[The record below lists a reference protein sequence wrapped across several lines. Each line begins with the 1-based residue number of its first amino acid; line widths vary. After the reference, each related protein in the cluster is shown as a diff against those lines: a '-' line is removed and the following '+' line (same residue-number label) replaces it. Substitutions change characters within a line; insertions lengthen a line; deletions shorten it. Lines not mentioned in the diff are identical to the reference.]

1 METFLLNLLKT
12 SLLGSLAILA
22 MLVLKPLWRER
33 YRAKTRCWLWLALA
47 AFLLLPV
54 DFSVKNAPVQAAPP
68 KDYTLFVGTDKT
80 AIQSTDNLFGD
91 MAEKSGQSPAQ
102 VRDTIIQRPVTNP
115 EQKTTR
121 YIPVTTILFYGYLA
135 GAAAFLL
142 YQGVSYALFRRTV
155 RRWKRD
161 VSRADYAAMLSDT
174 ARDLGVSAPEMIVC
188 EAISTP
194 AVTGLLRPRLL
205 LPHERY
211 DVQELRYIL
220 RHELCHLK
228 RRDML
233 LKLVLL
239 AANAMHWFN
248 PVVYLMLRQ
257 ADEDIELACD
267 SAATD
272 GLELPE
278 RAAYSRTLLAAV
290 QSSVRA
296 LPATTC
302 FGGTV
307 ERLKRRITNVLGAQK
322 KRGLGVVALVLALT
336 LTAGCAI
343 SWGERAQKN
352 DDPFADKS
360 YTVDILLYEAPAFTD
375 GFTDGT
381 YPSFRTTT
389 NTAGEKYV
397 TLCDAWGSTSIYGP
411 MEEYTLEKQSFYALF
426 GSTKASPVDDLIQ
439 NNKSAWSGHCEEAS
453 DGQPNQVYLLKQ
465 KDGSV
470 YLGLAGDYEEDGS
483 ELFCS
488 VFRLNEQV
496 NPIYASMDDYAAACV
511 EDLKKGTMTYSVS
524 ENNDYASRS
533 IEDTV
538 ADVRVTQL
546 EQADSLGNLSPDG
559 TVLELWYFQYEMKP
573 TNEAGMQIDVI
584 GGQELTDDGYL
595 NENWTHYLTVLH
607 YTYGE
612 KTGYQVIGTYTG
624 NDGLWYNGCSYSG
637 EEKYYLH
644 DFYVDYA
651 GLDLPKMFIPDLLN
665 DTAADGYGR
674 ANQCEARLISGDG
687 SYYFYAP
694 ITAWACNP
702 GTEFW
707 YSRYDTGSYFNAK
720 KLEQSLDEAK
730 AEWES
735 TGAKAEKTDA
745 GWRFVTHEGM
755 SNTIVT
761 LFDAPDGTC
770 YEVTTHWTFDGSTEE
785 NQWGWNRDRAVEGEA
800 VILQAMVNSFR
811 TSKILFTDGS
821 PNGSES
827 SDPAPDDTAFQADL
841 QLASNGGA
849 SWLSLNTDGMAVG
862 GHDPKDSA
870 PTVLLDTCDYKEY
883 DPSESSPSG
892 SAVPPGGG
900 NPLALCL
907 SLSNSARFTFYEGS
921 DFMLYQHGDTRYY
934 KVSSY
939 GDYATIF
946 DAMLAWY
953 NKTPDKEAT
962 FESDLVLASNAA
974 TVDILAFCPASGES
988 GSHAPLLTGYSV
1000 ALDSYEY
1007 KPIDKPKNLDGLDSV
1022 ELWPHNAQATCLIFY
1037 KGTNTVKY
1045 VSGKSERYY
1054 RAVGDFSIVDNDGR
1068 TLYDLMRVWY
1078 DTAEY
1083 SDMLTSDVRA
1093 QSKSFSWQEAA
1104 QNWANAYYGTQKEVT
1119 SGSIYKFTWLN
1130 VTVNPAEE
1138 TTQAKRKAGEIDDNT
1153 YCFAVRVEFTAES
1166 ANALQS
1172 AMAGNTVKC
1181 ENPAA
1186 PKDAYEFYR
1195 CCTIQL
1201 RDDGRWYGTEL
1212 GTGWLCAIPKK
1223 EGLPPPFFAVF
1234 QRRAGKS
1241 TGTSQRYVV

>member
-47 AFLLLPV
+47 VFLLLPV

-91 MAEKSGQSPAQ
+91 MAERSGQSPAA

-121 YIPVTTILFYGYLA
+121 YIPVTMILFYGYLA

-161 VSRADYAAMLSDT
+161 VSRADYASLLSDT

-322 KRGLGVVALVLALT
+322 KRGLGIVALVLALT
-336 LTAGCAI
+336 LTAGCAV

-360 YTVDILLYEAPAFTD
+360 YTVDTLLYEAPGFTD
-375 GFTDGT
+375 GFTDGA
-381 YPSFRTTT
+381 YPTFRTAT
-389 NTAGEKYV
+389 NPAGEKYV
-397 TLCDAWGSTSIYGP
+397 TMFNDLGYALIYGP
-411 MEEYTLEKQSFYALF
+411 MEEYKLEKQSFYALF
-426 GSTKASPVDDLIQ
+426 GNTRDASPVDDLMQ
-439 NNKSAWSGHCEEAS
+439 HNKSAWTGYCEEAKDS
-453 DGQPNQVYLLKQ
+453 QPYQAYLLEQ
-465 KDGSV
+465 EDGTI
-470 YLGLAGDYEEDGS
+470 YLGLSADYAEDGS
-483 ELFCS
+483 ECFCM
-488 VFRLNEQV
+488 VYRLNEQI

-573 TNEAGMQIDVI
+573 TNEAGAQINIV

-595 NENWTHYLTVLH
+595 NEHWTHYLTVLH

-612 KTGYQVIGTYTG
+612 KTGYQILGTYTG
-624 NDGLWYNGCSYSG
+624 NDGLWYNGCNYSG

-644 DFYVDYA
+644 DFYIDYA
-651 GLDLPKMFIPDLLN
+651 GLNEPKMYIPNLLN
-665 DTAADGYGR
+665 AATDGYGR

-800 VILQAMVNSFR
+800 EVLRAMVRSF
-811 TSKILFTDGS
+811 TVNWDADAAA
-821 PNGSES
+821 
-827 SDPAPDDTAFQADL
+827 DPALDDSDFQADL

-849 SWLSLNTDGMAVG
+849 SWMYLSKNSAAVS
-862 GHDPKDSA
+862 DCNMRNVT
-870 PTVLLDTCDYKEY
+870 PTVKLDECSYALLNEEFTPDDGKQT
-883 DPSESSPSG
+883 
-892 SAVPPGGG
+892 
-900 NPLALCL
+900 LTLW
-907 SLSNSARFTFYEGS
+907 LSNNDSSHLAFYEGTNV
-921 DFMLYQHGDTRYY
+921 MLYQRDDARYY
-934 KVSSY
+934 KVSNF
-939 GDYATIF
+939 GDYATLY

-953 NKTPDKEAT
+953 HSAQSGTKP
-962 FESDLVLASNAA
+962 SDASSTTTTNAVSRDSLIKA
-974 TVDILAFCPASGES
+974 A
-988 GSHAPLLTGYSV
+988 
-1000 ALDSYEY
+1000 DSYVDLGGYLWYTAGGKFCRWRE
-1007 KPIDKPKNLDGLDSV
+1007 GGSV
-1022 ELWPHNAQATCLIFY
+1022 E
-1037 KGTNTVKY
+1037 TVCDLPLDY
-1045 VSGKSERYY
+1045 DTPVSASL
-1054 RAVGDFSIVDNDGR
+1054 STQDNRILMNYHIGGAIMGSFITD
-1068 TLYDLMRVWY
+1068 LYDTDGKKLSSINGYNAIAISGDIIVMTDYFMPTPNNMSISY
-1078 DTAEY
+1078 DCGKTFTEFGDKDWFYGSA
-1083 SDMLTSDVRA
+1083 LTED
-1093 QSKSFSWQEAA
+1093 
-1104 QNWANAYYGTQKEVT
+1104 GTYVT
-1119 SGSIYKFTWLN
+1119 SVNSSLEIRDGYVYTTAVYDINHEKSDDPL
-1130 VTVNPAEE
+1130 VTH
-1138 TTQAKRKAGEIDDNT
+1138 
-1153 YCFAVRVEFTAES
+1153 AVRIS
-1166 ANALQS
+1166 I
-1172 AMAGNTVKC
+1172 K
-1181 ENPAA
+1181 
-1186 PKDAYEFYR
+1186 
-1195 CCTIQL
+1195 
-1201 RDDGRWYGTEL
+1201 
-1212 GTGWLCAIPKK
+1212 TGAQEILD
-1223 EGLPPPFFAVF
+1223 
-1234 QRRAGKS
+1234 
-1241 TGTSQRYVV
+1241 

>member
-33 YRAKTRCWLWLALA
+33 YRAKTRCWLWLAMA

-142 YQGVSYALFRRTV
+142 YQGISYAHFRRTV

-161 VSRADYAAMLSDT
+161 VSRADYAAMLSNT

-322 KRGLGVVALVLALT
+322 KRGLGIVALVLALT
-336 LTAGCAI
+336 LTAGCAV

-360 YTVDILLYEAPAFTD
+360 YTVDTLLYEAPGFTD
-375 GFTDGT
+375 GFTDGA
-381 YPSFRTTT
+381 YPTFRTAT
-389 NTAGEKYV
+389 NPAGEKYV
-397 TLCDAWGSTSIYGP
+397 TMFNDLGYALIYGP
-411 MEEYTLEKQSFYALF
+411 MEEYKLEKQSFYALF
-426 GSTKASPVDDLIQ
+426 GNTRDASPVDDLMQ
-439 NNKSAWSGHCEEAS
+439 HNKSAWTGYCEEAKDS
-453 DGQPNQVYLLKQ
+453 QPYQAYLLEQ
-465 KDGSV
+465 EDGTI
-470 YLGLAGDYEEDGS
+470 YLGLSADYAEDGS
-483 ELFCS
+483 ECFCM
-488 VFRLNEQV
+488 VYRLEKEDDT
-496 NPIYASMDDYAAACV
+496 IYASMDDYAAACV

-538 ADVRVTQL
+538 ADVRVTRL

-573 TNEAGMQIDVI
+573 TNEAGAQINIV

-595 NENWTHYLTVLH
+595 NEHWTHYLTVLH

-612 KTGYQVIGTYTG
+612 KTGYQILGTSMS
-624 NDGLWYNGCSYSG
+624 NDGLWYNGCSYG
-637 EEKYYLH
+637 VDLKYYLH

-651 GLDLPKMFIPDLLN
+651 GLDLPKMYIPNLVDGLVE
-665 DTAADGYGR
+665 DGYGHG
-674 ANQCEARLISGDG
+674 NSVEGRLVSG
-687 SYYFYAP
+687 STYNFCYYYVP
-694 ITAWACNP
+694 ITGWACSP
-702 GTEFW
+702 GTDYW
-707 YSRYDTGSYFNAK
+707 YSRYDTGSYFSVK
-720 KLEQSLDEAK
+720 KLERGINDAK

-735 TGAKAEKTDA
+735 TGVTGEKVDT
-745 GWRFVTHEGM
+745 GCWRYVTHEGM

-761 LFDAPDGTC
+761 LFAGPNNTT
-770 YEVTTHWTFDGSTEE
+770 YEVEIHWLFDGSTEE
-785 NQWGWNRDRAVEGEA
+785 NQWGWNRDRAVEEEA
-800 VILQAMVNSFR
+800 VILQAMVKHFTINGG
-811 TSKILFTDGS
+811 IYFTDGS
-821 PNGSES
+821 SDSES
-827 SDPAPDDTAFQADL
+827 PADTAFLTDL

-862 GHDPKDSA
+862 GHDPKDAA

-892 SAVPPGGG
+892 SAVPPRGG

-974 TVDILAFCPASGES
+974 TVDILAFCPAGGES

-1078 DTAEY
+1078 DTVEY

-1212 GTGWLCAIPKK
+1212 GTGW
-1223 EGLPPPFFAVF
+1223 
-1234 QRRAGKS
+1234 
-1241 TGTSQRYVV
+1241 

>member
-33 YRAKTRCWLWLALA
+33 YRAKTRCWLWLAMA

-142 YQGVSYALFRRTV
+142 YQGISYAHFRRTV

-161 VSRADYAAMLSDT
+161 VSRADYAAMLSNT

-211 DVQELRYIL
+211 DVKELRYIL

-322 KRGLGVVALVLALT
+322 KRGLGIVALVLALT
-336 LTAGCAI
+336 LTAGCAV

-360 YTVDILLYEAPAFTD
+360 YTVDTLLYEAPGFTD
-375 GFTDGT
+375 GFTDGA
-381 YPSFRTTT
+381 YPTFRTAT
-389 NTAGEKYV
+389 NPAGEKYV
-397 TLCDAWGSTSIYGP
+397 TMFNDLGYALIYGP
-411 MEEYTLEKQSFYALF
+411 MEEYKLEKQSFYALF
-426 GSTKASPVDDLIQ
+426 GNTRDASPVDDLMQ
-439 NNKSAWSGHCEEAS
+439 HNKSAWTGYCEEAKDS
-453 DGQPNQVYLLKQ
+453 QPYQAYLLEQ
-465 KDGSV
+465 EDGTI
-470 YLGLAGDYEEDGS
+470 YLGLSADYAEDGS
-483 ELFCS
+483 ECFCM
-488 VFRLNEQV
+488 VYRLEKEDDT
-496 NPIYASMDDYAAACV
+496 IYPSMDDYAAACV

-538 ADVRVTQL
+538 ADVRVTRL
-546 EQADSLGNLSPDG
+546 EQGDSLGNLSPDG

-573 TNEAGMQIDVI
+573 TNEAGVQIDVI

-595 NENWTHYLTVLH
+595 NEHWTHYLTVLH

-612 KTGYQVIGTYTG
+612 KTGYQIIGTSMS
-624 NDGLWYNGCSYSG
+624 NDGLWYNGCGYG
-637 EEKYYLH
+637 VDLKYYLH

-651 GLDLPKMFIPDLLN
+651 GLDLPKMYIPNLVDGLVE
-665 DTAADGYGR
+665 DGYGHG
-674 ANQCEARLISGDG
+674 NSVEGRLISGNG
-687 SYYFYAP
+687 NYRFYAP
-694 ITAWACNP
+694 ISGWTYKPDAKYA
-702 GTEFW
+702 EYW
-707 YSRYDTGSYFNAK
+707 YSSYNTGSYFSVT
-720 KLEQSLDEAK
+720 EVDHSLYDEK
-730 AEWES
+730 PEWES
-735 TGAKAEKTDA
+735 AGYTAEWIDESC
-745 GWRFVTHEGM
+745 RFVTHEGM
-755 SNTIVT
+755 SNTVVT
-761 LFDAPDGTC
+761 LFNGPNNTC
-770 YEVTTHWTFDGSTEE
+770 YIVEIHWLFDGSTEE
-785 NQWGWNRDRAVEGEA
+785 NQWGWNRDRAVEEEA

-811 TSKILFTDGS
+811 TSKILPTTD
-821 PNGSES
+821 PVLD
-827 SDPAPDDTAFQADL
+827 DPAFKADL
-841 QLASNGGA
+841 QLATNGGA
-849 SWLSLNTDGMAVG
+849 SWMYLSKNSAAVSDCNMRNVSPAVKLDECSYTLLNKDFTPADG
-862 GHDPKDSA
+862 
-870 PTVLLDTCDYKEY
+870 TQVLELW
-883 DPSESSPSG
+883 
-892 SAVPPGGG
+892 
-900 NPLALCL
+900 
-907 SLSNSARFTFYEGS
+907 LSNNDDSHFAFYEGTNV
-921 DFMLYQHGDTRYY
+921 MLYQRDDARYY
-934 KVSSY
+934 KVSNF
-939 GDYATIF
+939 GDYATLYN
-946 DAMLAWY
+946 AMLAWF
-953 NKTPDKEAT
+953 NSAQSGTEPSDASSAT
-962 FESDLVLASNAA
+962 TTNAVSRDSLIKA
-974 TVDILAFCPASGES
+974 A
-988 GSHAPLLTGYSV
+988 
-1000 ALDSYEY
+1000 DSYVDLGGYLWYTAGGKFCRWHE
-1007 KPIDKPKNLDGLDSV
+1007 GGSV
-1022 ELWPHNAQATCLIFY
+1022 E
-1037 KGTNTVKY
+1037 TVCDLPLDY
-1045 VSGKSERYY
+1045 DTPVSASL
-1054 RAVGDFSIVDNDGR
+1054 STQDNRILMNYHIGGAIMGSFITD
-1068 TLYDLMRVWY
+1068 LYDTDGKKLSSINGYNAIAISGDIIVMTDYFMPTPNNMSISY
-1078 DTAEY
+1078 DCGKTFTEFGDKDWFYGSA
-1083 SDMLTSDVRA
+1083 LTED
-1093 QSKSFSWQEAA
+1093 
-1104 QNWANAYYGTQKEVT
+1104 GTYVT
-1119 SGSIYKFTWLN
+1119 SVNSSLEIRDGYVYTTAVYDINHEKSDDPL
-1130 VTVNPAEE
+1130 VTH
-1138 TTQAKRKAGEIDDNT
+1138 
-1153 YCFAVRVEFTAES
+1153 AVRIS
-1166 ANALQS
+1166 I
-1172 AMAGNTVKC
+1172 K
-1181 ENPAA
+1181 
-1186 PKDAYEFYR
+1186 
-1195 CCTIQL
+1195 
-1201 RDDGRWYGTEL
+1201 
-1212 GTGWLCAIPKK
+1212 TGAQEILD
-1223 EGLPPPFFAVF
+1223 
-1234 QRRAGKS
+1234 
-1241 TGTSQRYVV
+1241 

>member
-47 AFLLLPV
+47 VFLLLPV
-54 DFSVKNAPVQAAPP
+54 DFSVKNAPVRAAPP

-80 AIQSTDNLFGD
+80 TIQSTDNLFGD

-205 LPHERY
+205 LPHEHY

-336 LTAGCAI
+336 LTAGCAV

-360 YTVDILLYEAPAFTD
+360 YTVDTLLYEAPGFTD
-375 GFTDGT
+375 GFTDGA
-381 YPSFRTTT
+381 YPTFRTAT
-389 NTAGEKYV
+389 NPAGEKYV
-397 TLCDAWGSTSIYGP
+397 TMFNDLGYALIYGP
-411 MEEYTLEKQSFYALF
+411 MEEYKLEKQSFYALF
-426 GSTKASPVDDLIQ
+426 GNTRDASPVDDLMQ
-439 NNKSAWSGHCEEAS
+439 HNKSAWTGYCEEAKDS
-453 DGQPNQVYLLKQ
+453 QPYQAYLLEQ
-465 KDGSV
+465 EDGTI
-470 YLGLAGDYEEDGS
+470 YLGLSADYAEDGS
-483 ELFCS
+483 ECFCM
-488 VFRLNEQV
+488 VYRLEKEDDT
-496 NPIYASMDDYAAACV
+496 IYASMDDYAAACV
-511 EDLKKGTMTYSVS
+511 AELKKGTMSYCTS
-524 ENNDYASRS
+524 EDGNYASQVA
-533 IEDTV
+533 EDTV

-559 TVLELWYFQYEMKP
+559 TVLELWYFQYERKP
-573 TNEAGMQIDVI
+573 TNEAGAELAPI
-584 GGQELTDDGYL
+584 GGQEVTDDGYL
-595 NENWTHYLTVLH
+595 NEHWTHYLTVLH
-607 YTYGE
+607 YTSGE
-612 KTGYQVIGTYTG
+612 QTGYQIIGTYTG

-644 DFYVDYA
+644 DFYIDYA
-651 GLDLPKMFIPDLLN
+651 GLDLPKMFIPNLLN
-665 DTAADGYGR
+665 DTATDGYGR

-755 SNTIVT
+755 SNTVVT
-761 LFDAPDGTC
+761 LFNGPNNTC
-770 YEVTTHWTFDGSTEE
+770 YIVEIHWLFDGSTEE

-800 VILQAMVNSFR
+800 EVLRAMVRSF
-811 TSKILFTDGS
+811 TVNWDADAAA
-821 PNGSES
+821 
-827 SDPAPDDTAFQADL
+827 DPALDDSDFQTDL

-862 GHDPKDSA
+862 GHDPKDAA

-892 SAVPPGGG
+892 SAVPPDGG

-974 TVDILAFCPASGES
+974 TVDILAFCPAGGES

-1007 KPIDKPKNLDGLDSV
+1007 KPIDKPKKLDGLDSV

-1083 SDMLTSDVRA
+1083 SDMLTSDVHA

-1201 RDDGRWYGTEL
+1201 RDDDRWYGTEL
-1212 GTGWLCAIPKK
+1212 GTGW
-1223 EGLPPPFFAVF
+1223 
-1234 QRRAGKS
+1234 
-1241 TGTSQRYVV
+1241 

>member
-336 LTAGCAI
+336 LTAGCAV
-343 SWGERAQKN
+343 SWGNKN
-352 DDPFADKS
+352 ELSDPFGKS
-360 YTVDILLYEAPAFTD
+360 YTIADIVYIGVEPDDTFRENAANAELLLRSDAQSMTLTWTDHYKWDCTAAGSFEMTEENFDRYFDGSAFEAADNPAGWQESDMSAAKLRRENANTWCFTTSSPPD
-375 GFTDGT
+375 GLTD
-381 YPSFRTTT
+381 Y
-389 NTAGEKYV
+389 
-397 TLCDAWGSTSIYGP
+397 LC
-411 MEEYTLEKQSFYALF
+411 
-426 GSTKASPVDDLIQ
+426 
-439 NNKSAWSGHCEEAS
+439 
-453 DGQPNQVYLLKQ
+453 LLQQ
-465 KDGSV
+465 KDGTL
-470 YLGLAGDYEEDGS
+470 YLAMGYYPDSKQTAPHCFHTL
-483 ELFCS
+483 
-488 VFRLNEQV
+488 FRLAEKAV
-496 NPIYASMDDYAAACV
+496 PIYASMDDYAAKCV
-511 EDLKKGTMTYSVS
+511 EDLKQGTMTYYTS
-524 ENNDYASRS
+524 ENGNYGSQAV
-533 IEDTV
+533 EDTV

-546 EQADSLGNLSPDG
+546 EFADSLGNLSPDG

-573 TNEAGMQIDVI
+573 TNEAGVEIEPV
-584 GGQELTDDGYL
+584 GGQYVTDDGYL
-595 NENWTHYLTVLH
+595 RESWTHYLTVLR

-624 NDGLWYNGCSYSG
+624 NDGLWYDGCNYSG

-644 DFYVDYA
+644 DFYIDYA
-651 GLDLPKMFIPDLLN
+651 GLSEPKMYIPNLLN
-665 DTAADGYGR
+665 AATDGYGR

-800 VILQAMVNSFR
+800 EVLRAMVRSF
-811 TSKILFTDGS
+811 TVNWDADAAA
-821 PNGSES
+821 
-827 SDPAPDDTAFQADL
+827 DPALDDSDFQADL

-849 SWLSLNTDGMAVG
+849 AWMFLYRDNAAITDRDMLNVTPTVRLDECSYALLHDKFTPADGARSLTLWLSNNDSSHLAFFEGTDI
-862 GHDPKDSA
+862 
-870 PTVLLDTCDYKEY
+870 
-883 DPSESSPSG
+883 
-892 SAVPPGGG
+892 
-900 NPLALCL
+900 
-907 SLSNSARFTFYEGS
+907 
-921 DFMLYQHGDTRYY
+921 MLYQRDDAYYY
-934 KVSSY
+934 KVSDY
-939 GDYATIF
+939 GDYATLY
-946 DAMLAWY
+946 DAMLAWF
-953 NKTPDKEAT
+953 NSAQSGTEPSDASSAT
-962 FESDLVLASNAA
+962 
-974 TVDILAFCPASGES
+974 T
-988 GSHAPLLTGYSV
+988 
-1000 ALDSYEY
+1000 
-1007 KPIDKPKNLDGLDSV
+1007 
-1022 ELWPHNAQATCLIFY
+1022 
-1037 KGTNTVKY
+1037 TNTVSRDSLIKAADSY
-1045 VSGKSERYY
+1045 VDLGGYLWYISGGKFYRWHEGSAVETICTLPTDSLTDSPVRATLSIMVSRVALRYHIGGATMGTYVTELYNSDGEQYVKIDGYESIAFDNHGNIVKTLQFPPAQNNLSISYDSGKTWTSIGDADYFYGSVTEDGSSISYFPGALEIRDGYVY
-1054 RAVGDFSIVDNDGR
+1054 TTAV
-1068 TLYDLMRVWY
+1068 YDI
-1078 DTAEY
+1078 DHQK
-1083 SDMLTSDVRA
+1083 TSDPL
-1093 QSKSFSWQEAA
+1093 
-1104 QNWANAYYGTQKEVT
+1104 VT
-1119 SGSIYKFTWLN
+1119 HS
-1130 VTVNPAEE
+1130 
-1138 TTQAKRKAGEIDDNT
+1138 
-1153 YCFAVRVEFTAES
+1153 VRV
-1166 ANALQS
+1166 NL
-1172 AMAGNTVKC
+1172 K
-1181 ENPAA
+1181 
-1186 PKDAYEFYR
+1186 
-1195 CCTIQL
+1195 
-1201 RDDGRWYGTEL
+1201 
-1212 GTGWLCAIPKK
+1212 TGAQEILD
-1223 EGLPPPFFAVF
+1223 
-1234 QRRAGKS
+1234 
-1241 TGTSQRYVV
+1241 

>member
-47 AFLLLPV
+47 VFLLLPV

-80 AIQSTDNLFGD
+80 TIQSTDNLFGD

-205 LPHERY
+205 LPHEHY

-336 LTAGCAI
+336 LTAGCAVG
-343 SWGERAQKN
+343 WGERAQTQKN

-375 GFTDGT
+375 GFTDGA
-381 YPSFRTTT
+381 YPTFRTAT
-389 NTAGEKYV
+389 NPAGEKYV
-397 TLCDAWGSTSIYGP
+397 TMFNDLGYALIYGP

-496 NPIYASMDDYAAACV
+496 NPIYASMDDYAAERVA
-511 EDLKKGTMTYSVS
+511 ELKKGTMTYSVS
-524 ENNDYASRS
+524 ENNEYASRS

-573 TNEAGMQIDVI
+573 TNEAGAQINIV

-607 YTYGE
+607 YTSGE
-612 KTGYQVIGTYTG
+612 QTGYQVIGTYTG

-800 VILQAMVNSFR
+800 AILQAMTDSF
-811 TSKILFTDGS
+811 TITGKILLTQEDASAASTGFDALDAALDALGDMNVTADPLGHAVMV
-821 PNGSES
+821 PNATAKWDDRNGTNIAYRAEIAKQFRQYSWKEAS
-827 SDPAPDDTAFQADL
+827 NVAQFGEEVLSVQCGRWNFYLYSNYKNVLSFFDQESDPKGYPYAFEITNAGAENAVWDAFYKWYEEAVAADNGKQTVTPAATDTLSRASITKSADSYVDNDDYL
-841 QLASNGGA
+841 WYISGGKLCR
-849 SWLSLNTDGMAVG
+849 WR
-862 GHDPKDSA
+862 
-870 PTVLLDTCDYKEY
+870 E
-883 DPSESSPSG
+883 G
-892 SAVPPGGG
+892 SAVETICTLPIDSLTDSPVR
-900 NPLALCL
+900 ATL
-907 SLSNSARFTFYEGS
+907 SIRGS
-921 DFMLYQHGDTRYY
+921 R
-934 KVSSY
+934 
-939 GDYATIF
+939 
-946 DAMLAWY
+946 
-953 NKTPDKEAT
+953 
-962 FESDLVLASNAA
+962 
-974 TVDILAFCPASGES
+974 
-988 GSHAPLLTGYSV
+988 V
-1000 ALDSYEY
+1000 ALNYHIGGATMGTYVTELYNSDGEQYVKIDGYESIAFDNHGNIV
-1007 KPIDKPKNLDGLDSV
+1007 KTLQFPPAQNNL
-1022 ELWPHNAQATCLIFY
+1022 
-1037 KGTNTVKY
+1037 
-1045 VSGKSERYY
+1045 
-1054 RAVGDFSIVDNDGR
+1054 SIS
-1068 TLYDLMRVWY
+1068 Y
-1078 DTAEY
+1078 DTGKTWTSIGDADYFYGSVTEDGSSISY
-1083 SDMLTSDVRA
+1083 FPGALEIRDGYVYTTAVYDIDHQKTSDPL
-1093 QSKSFSWQEAA
+1093 
-1104 QNWANAYYGTQKEVT
+1104 VT
-1119 SGSIYKFTWLN
+1119 HS
-1130 VTVNPAEE
+1130 
-1138 TTQAKRKAGEIDDNT
+1138 
-1153 YCFAVRVEFTAES
+1153 VRV
-1166 ANALQS
+1166 NL
-1172 AMAGNTVKC
+1172 K
-1181 ENPAA
+1181 
-1186 PKDAYEFYR
+1186 
-1195 CCTIQL
+1195 
-1201 RDDGRWYGTEL
+1201 
-1212 GTGWLCAIPKK
+1212 TGAQEILD
-1223 EGLPPPFFAVF
+1223 
-1234 QRRAGKS
+1234 
-1241 TGTSQRYVV
+1241 

>member
-47 AFLLLPV
+47 VFLLLPV

-91 MAEKSGQSPAQ
+91 MAERSGQSPAA

-121 YIPVTTILFYGYLA
+121 YIPVTMILFYGYLA

-161 VSRADYAAMLSDT
+161 VSRADYASLLSDT

-322 KRGLGVVALVLALT
+322 KRGLGIVALVLALT
-336 LTAGCAI
+336 LTAGCAV

-360 YTVDILLYEAPAFTD
+360 YTVDTLLYEAPGFTD
-375 GFTDGT
+375 GFTDGA
-381 YPSFRTTT
+381 YPTFRTAT
-389 NTAGEKYV
+389 NPAGEKYV
-397 TLCDAWGSTSIYGP
+397 TMFNDLGYALIYGP
-411 MEEYTLEKQSFYALF
+411 MEEYKLEKQSFYALF
-426 GSTKASPVDDLIQ
+426 GNTRDASPVDDLMQ
-439 NNKSAWSGHCEEAS
+439 HNKSAWTGYCEEAKDS
-453 DGQPNQVYLLKQ
+453 QPYQAYLLEQ
-465 KDGSV
+465 EDGTI
-470 YLGLAGDYEEDGS
+470 YLGLSADYAEDGS
-483 ELFCS
+483 ECFCM
-488 VFRLNEQV
+488 VYRLNEQI

-573 TNEAGMQIDVI
+573 TNEADMQIDVI

-595 NENWTHYLTVLH
+595 NEHWTHYLTVLH
-607 YTYGE
+607 YTSGE
-612 KTGYQVIGTYTG
+612 QTGYQILGTSMS
-624 NDGLWYNGCSYSG
+624 NDGLWYNGCGYG
-637 EEKYYLH
+637 VDLKYYLH

-651 GLDLPKMFIPDLLN
+651 GLDLPKMYIPDLVDGLVE
-665 DTAADGYGR
+665 DGYGHG
-674 ANQCEARLISGDG
+674 NSVEGRLISGNG
-687 SYYFYAP
+687 NYSFYAP
-694 ITAWACNP
+694 ISGWTYKPDAEYAEYWCSSYN
-702 GTEFW
+702 
-707 YSRYDTGSYFNAK
+707 TGSYFSVT
-720 KLEQSLDEAK
+720 EVDHSLYDEK
-730 AEWES
+730 PEWES
-735 TGAKAEKTDA
+735 AGYTAEWV
-745 GWRFVTHEGM
+745 GESCRFVTHEGM
-755 SNTIVT
+755 SNTVVT
-761 LFDAPDGTC
+761 LFNGPNNTC
-770 YEVTTHWTFDGSTEE
+770 YIVEIHWLFDGSTEE
-785 NQWGWNRDRAVEGEA
+785 NQWGWNHDRAVEEEA

-811 TSKILFTDGS
+811 ASKILFTDGS
-821 PNGSES
+821 SNGSES
-827 SDPAPDDTAFQADL
+827 SDSAPDDTAFQADL

-862 GHDPKDSA
+862 GHDPKDAA

-892 SAVPPGGG
+892 SAVPPRGG

-974 TVDILAFCPASGES
+974 TVDILAFCPAGGES

-1212 GTGWLCAIPKK
+1212 GTGW
-1223 EGLPPPFFAVF
+1223 
-1234 QRRAGKS
+1234 
-1241 TGTSQRYVV
+1241 

>member
-80 AIQSTDNLFGD
+80 TIQSTDNLFGD

-142 YQGVSYALFRRTV
+142 YQGISYALFRRTV

-336 LTAGCAI
+336 LTAGCAV

-360 YTVDILLYEAPAFTD
+360 YTVDTLLYEAPGFTD
-375 GFTDGT
+375 GFTDGA
-381 YPSFRTTT
+381 YPTFRTAT
-389 NTAGEKYV
+389 NPAGEKYV
-397 TLCDAWGSTSIYGP
+397 TMFNDLGYALIYGP
-411 MEEYTLEKQSFYALF
+411 MEEYKLEKQSFYALF
-426 GSTKASPVDDLIQ
+426 GSTRDASPVDDLMQ
-439 NNKSAWSGHCEEAS
+439 HNKSAWTGYCEEAKDS
-453 DGQPNQVYLLKQ
+453 QPYQAYLLEQ
-465 KDGSV
+465 EDGTI
-470 YLGLAGDYEEDGS
+470 YLGLSADYAEDGS
-483 ELFCS
+483 ECFCM
-488 VFRLNEQV
+488 VYRLEKEDDT
-496 NPIYASMDDYAAACV
+496 IYASMDDYAAACV

-665 DTAADGYGR
+665 DTAVDGYGR

-800 VILQAMVNSFR
+800 EVLRAMVRSF
-811 TSKILFTDGS
+811 TVNWDADAAA
-821 PNGSES
+821 
-827 SDPAPDDTAFQADL
+827 DPALDDSDFQADL

-862 GHDPKDSA
+862 GHDPKDAA

-892 SAVPPGGG
+892 SAVPPDGGK
-900 NPLALCL
+900 PLALCL

-974 TVDILAFCPASGES
+974 TVDILAFCPAGGES

-1045 VSGKSERYY
+1045 MSGKSERYY

-1212 GTGWLCAIPKK
+1212 GTGW
-1223 EGLPPPFFAVF
+1223 
-1234 QRRAGKS
+1234 
-1241 TGTSQRYVV
+1241 

>member
-47 AFLLLPV
+47 VFLLLPV

-91 MAEKSGQSPAQ
+91 MAERSGQSPAA

-121 YIPVTTILFYGYLA
+121 YIPVTMILFYGYLA

-161 VSRADYAAMLSDT
+161 VSRADYASLLSDT

-322 KRGLGVVALVLALT
+322 KRGLGIVALVLALT
-336 LTAGCAI
+336 LTAGCAV

-360 YTVDILLYEAPAFTD
+360 YTVDTLLYEAPGFTD
-375 GFTDGT
+375 GFTDGA
-381 YPSFRTTT
+381 YPTFRTAT
-389 NTAGEKYV
+389 NPAGEKYV
-397 TLCDAWGSTSIYGP
+397 TMFNDLGYALIYGP
-411 MEEYTLEKQSFYALF
+411 MEEYKLEKQSFYALF
-426 GSTKASPVDDLIQ
+426 GNTRDASPVDDLMQ
-439 NNKSAWSGHCEEAS
+439 HNKSAWTGYCEEAKDS
-453 DGQPNQVYLLKQ
+453 QPYQAYLLEQ
-465 KDGSV
+465 EDGTI
-470 YLGLAGDYEEDGS
+470 YLGLSADYAEDGS
-483 ELFCS
+483 ECFCM
-488 VFRLNEQV
+488 VYRLNEQI

-573 TNEAGMQIDVI
+573 TNEAGAQINIV

-595 NENWTHYLTVLH
+595 NEHWTHYLTVLH

-612 KTGYQVIGTYTG
+612 KTGYQIIGTYTG

-644 DFYVDYA
+644 DFYIDYA
-651 GLDLPKMFIPDLLN
+651 GLNEPKMYIPDLVDGLVE
-665 DTAADGYGR
+665 DGYGHG
-674 ANQCEARLISGDG
+674 NSVEGRLISG
-687 SYYFYAP
+687 STYNFCYYYVP
-694 ITAWACNP
+694 ITGWACSP
-702 GTEFW
+702 GTDYW
-707 YSRYDTGSYFNAK
+707 YSRYDTGSYFSVK
-720 KLEQSLDEAK
+720 KLERGINDAK

-735 TGAKAEKTDA
+735 TGVTGEKVDT
-745 GWRFVTHEGM
+745 GCWRYVTHEGM

-761 LFDAPDGTC
+761 LFAGPNNTT
-770 YEVTTHWTFDGSTEE
+770 YEVEIHWLFDGSTEE
-785 NQWGWNRDRAVEGEA
+785 NQWGWNRDRAVEEEA
-800 VILQAMVNSFR
+800 VILQAMVKHFTINGG
-811 TSKILFTDGS
+811 IYFTDGS
-821 PNGSES
+821 SDSES
-827 SDPAPDDTAFQADL
+827 PADTAFLTDL

-849 SWLSLNTDGMAVG
+849 S
-862 GHDPKDSA
+862 
-870 PTVLLDTCDYKEY
+870 
-883 DPSESSPSG
+883 
-892 SAVPPGGG
+892 
-900 NPLALCL
+900 
-907 SLSNSARFTFYEGS
+907 
-921 DFMLYQHGDTRYY
+921 
-934 KVSSY
+934 
-939 GDYATIF
+939 
-946 DAMLAWY
+946 
-953 NKTPDKEAT
+953 
-962 FESDLVLASNAA
+962 
-974 TVDILAFCPASGES
+974 
-988 GSHAPLLTGYSV
+988 
-1000 ALDSYEY
+1000 
-1007 KPIDKPKNLDGLDSV
+1007 
-1022 ELWPHNAQATCLIFY
+1022 
-1037 KGTNTVKY
+1037 
-1045 VSGKSERYY
+1045 
-1054 RAVGDFSIVDNDGR
+1054 
-1068 TLYDLMRVWY
+1068 
-1078 DTAEY
+1078 
-1083 SDMLTSDVRA
+1083 
-1093 QSKSFSWQEAA
+1093 
-1104 QNWANAYYGTQKEVT
+1104 
-1119 SGSIYKFTWLN
+1119 
-1130 VTVNPAEE
+1130 
-1138 TTQAKRKAGEIDDNT
+1138 
-1153 YCFAVRVEFTAES
+1153 
-1166 ANALQS
+1166 
-1172 AMAGNTVKC
+1172 
-1181 ENPAA
+1181 
-1186 PKDAYEFYR
+1186 
-1195 CCTIQL
+1195 
-1201 RDDGRWYGTEL
+1201 
-1212 GTGWLCAIPKK
+1212 
-1223 EGLPPPFFAVF
+1223 
-1234 QRRAGKS
+1234 
-1241 TGTSQRYVV
+1241 

>member
-336 LTAGCAI
+336 LTAGCAV
-343 SWGERAQKN
+343 SWGNKN
-352 DDPFADKS
+352 ELSDPFGKS
-360 YTVDILLYEAPAFTD
+360 YTIADIVYIGVEPDDTFRENAANAELLLRSDAQSITLTWTDHYKWDCTAAGSFEMTEENFDRYFDGSAFEAADNPAGWQESDMSAAKLRRENANTWCFTTSSPPD
-375 GFTDGT
+375 GLTD
-381 YPSFRTTT
+381 Y
-389 NTAGEKYV
+389 
-397 TLCDAWGSTSIYGP
+397 LC
-411 MEEYTLEKQSFYALF
+411 
-426 GSTKASPVDDLIQ
+426 
-439 NNKSAWSGHCEEAS
+439 
-453 DGQPNQVYLLKQ
+453 LLQQ
-465 KDGSV
+465 KDGTL
-470 YLGLAGDYEEDGS
+470 YLAMGYYPDSKQTAPHCFHTL
-483 ELFCS
+483 
-488 VFRLNEQV
+488 FRLAEKAV
-496 NPIYASMDDYAAACV
+496 PIYASMDDYAAACV

-524 ENNDYASRS
+524 ENNEYASRS

-546 EQADSLGNLSPDG
+546 EFADSLGNLSPDG

-573 TNEAGMQIDVI
+573 TNEAGAQINIV

-595 NENWTHYLTVLH
+595 NEHWTHYLTVLH

-612 KTGYQVIGTYTG
+612 KTGYQIIGTYTG

-644 DFYVDYA
+644 DFYIDYA
-651 GLDLPKMFIPDLLN
+651 GLDLPKMFIPNLLN
-665 DTAADGYGR
+665 AATDGYGR
-674 ANQCEARLISGDG
+674 ANQCEAQLVTGED
-687 SYYFYAP
+687 YYYYVP
-694 ITAWACNP
+694 ITAWARSSDA
-702 GTEFW
+702 EFW
-707 YSRYDTGSYFNAK
+707 YSRYDTGSYFSVERIEKDIDA
-720 KLEQSLDEAK
+720 ARR
-730 AEWES
+730 EWTRQGYEVERIAS
-735 TGAKAEKTDA
+735 HY
-745 GWRFVTHEGM
+745 RIVTNEGM
-755 SNTIVT
+755 SNTVVT
-761 LFDAPDGTC
+761 LYPLQDGSC
-770 YEVTTHWTFDGSTEE
+770 YQIETHWSFDGSTAE
-785 NQWGWNRDRAVEGEA
+785 NEWGWNRDRAVEGEA
-800 VILQAMVNSFR
+800 AILQAMTDSF
-811 TSKILFTDGS
+811 TITAKILPTQEDTSAASTGFTALDAALKQLG
-821 PNGSES
+821 
-827 SDPAPDDTAFQADL
+827 DTTRS
-841 QLASNGGA
+841 ASLTLMLNGGKRYEGSA
-849 SWLSLNTDGMAVG
+849 TDNRVYFSRQLREDLVWRETNKTSVPQDGLCIAVG
-862 GHDPKDSA
+862 GSELNFSEAAPMNLWLTTPDGTLSCFKADVNEDIGSA
-870 PTVLLDTCDYKEY
+870 WSLVRRWYDEAEY
-883 DPSESSPSG
+883 D
-892 SAVPPGGG
+892 
-900 NPLALCL
+900 ALL
-907 SLSNSARFTFYEGS
+907 RDVKPQPKSL
-921 DFMLYQHGDTRYY
+921 
-934 KVSSY
+934 
-939 GDYATIF
+939 
-946 DAMLAWY
+946 
-953 NKTPDKEAT
+953 
-962 FESDLVLASNAA
+962 
-974 TVDILAFCPASGES
+974 
-988 GSHAPLLTGYSV
+988 
-1000 ALDSYEY
+1000 
-1007 KPIDKPKNLDGLDSV
+1007 
-1022 ELWPHNAQATCLIFY
+1022 
-1037 KGTNTVKY
+1037 
-1045 VSGKSERYY
+1045 
-1054 RAVGDFSIVDNDGR
+1054 
-1068 TLYDLMRVWY
+1068 
-1078 DTAEY
+1078 
-1083 SDMLTSDVRA
+1083 
-1093 QSKSFSWQEAA
+1093 SWQEAA
-1104 QNWANAYYGTQKEVT
+1104 QNWADDYYSAHTKAT
-1119 SGSIYKFTWLN
+1119 SGSLFKYTWVKALI
-1130 VTVNPAEE
+1130 TPAED
-1138 TTQAKRKAGEIDDNT
+1138 TTKAMRERGEIDENT
-1153 YCFAVRVEFTAES
+1153 FCFYVEVQFTPES
-1166 ANALQS
+1166 ETALHY
-1172 AMAGNTVKC
+1172 AMAGNTGDC
-1181 ENPAA
+1181 TDPSA
-1186 PKDAYEFYR
+1186 PKGAYACWR
-1195 CCTIQL
+1195 CCIIQL
-1201 RDDGRWYGTEL
+1201 GSDGLWHGVVL
-1212 GTGWLCAIPKK
+1212 GTGW
-1223 EGLPPPFFAVF
+1223 
-1234 QRRAGKS
+1234 
-1241 TGTSQRYVV
+1241 

>member
-22 MLVLKPLWRER
+22 MLVLNPLWRER

-54 DFSVKNAPVQAAPP
+54 DFSVENAPVQAAPP

-91 MAEKSGQSPAQ
+91 MAEKSGQSPAA

-161 VSRADYAAMLSDT
+161 VARADYASLLSDT
-174 ARDLGVSAPEMIVC
+174 ARDLGVRAPEMIVC

-336 LTAGCAI
+336 LTAGCAV

-360 YTVDILLYEAPAFTD
+360 YTVDTLLYEAPGFTD
-375 GFTDGT
+375 GFTDGA
-381 YPSFRTTT
+381 YPTFRTAT
-389 NTAGEKYV
+389 NPAGEKYV
-397 TLCDAWGSTSIYGP
+397 TMFNDLGYALIYGP
-411 MEEYTLEKQSFYALF
+411 MEEYKLEKQSFYALF
-426 GSTKASPVDDLIQ
+426 GNTRDASPVDDLMQ
-439 NNKSAWSGHCEEAS
+439 HNKSAWTGYCEEAKDS
-453 DGQPNQVYLLKQ
+453 QPYQAYLLEQ
-465 KDGSV
+465 EDGTI
-470 YLGLAGDYEEDGS
+470 YLGLSADYAEDGS
-483 ELFCS
+483 ECFCM
-488 VFRLNEQV
+488 VYRLEKQDDT
-496 NPIYASMDDYAAACV
+496 IYASMDDYAAERVA
-511 EDLKKGTMTYSVS
+511 ELKKGTMTYSVS
-524 ENNDYASRS
+524 ENNEYASRS

-546 EQADSLGNLSPDG
+546 EFADSLGNLSPDG
-559 TVLELWYFQYEMKP
+559 TVLELWYFQYERKP
-573 TNEAGMQIDVI
+573 TNEAGAQINIV

-595 NENWTHYLTVLH
+595 NEHWTHYLTVLH
-607 YTYGE
+607 YTSGE
-612 KTGYQVIGTYTG
+612 KTGYQIIGTYTG
-624 NDGLWYNGCSYSG
+624 NDGLWYNGCSYG
-637 EEKYYLH
+637 VDLKYYLH

-800 VILQAMVNSFR
+800 EVLRAMVRSF
-811 TSKILFTDGS
+811 TVNWDADAAA
-821 PNGSES
+821 
-827 SDPAPDDTAFQADL
+827 DPALDDSDFQADL

-849 SWLSLNTDGMAVG
+849 AWMFLYRDNAAITDRDMLNVTPTVRLDECSYALLHDKFTPADGARSLTLWLSNNDSSHLVFFEDTDI
-862 GHDPKDSA
+862 
-870 PTVLLDTCDYKEY
+870 
-883 DPSESSPSG
+883 
-892 SAVPPGGG
+892 
-900 NPLALCL
+900 
-907 SLSNSARFTFYEGS
+907 
-921 DFMLYQHGDTRYY
+921 MLYQRDDAYYY
-934 KVSSY
+934 KVSDY
-939 GDYATIF
+939 GDYATLY
-946 DAMLAWY
+946 DAMLAWFNSAQSGTEPSDASSATTTNAVSRDSLIKAADSYVDLGGYLWYTADGKFCRWHEGGSVETLRELPY
-953 NKTPDKEAT
+953 NDVTDQPAIAT
-962 FESDLVLASNAA
+962 LA
-974 TVDILAFCPASGES
+974 VEYDQ
-988 GSHAPLLTGYSV
+988 V
-1000 ALDSYEY
+1000 ALRWHIGGATTGTTMLELYGADGKRTME
-1007 KPIDKPKNLDGLDSV
+1007 LDGSA
-1022 ELWPHNAQATCLIFY
+1022 P
-1037 KGTNTVKY
+1037 
-1045 VSGKSERYY
+1045 
-1054 RAVGDFSIVDNDGR
+1054 
-1068 TLYDLMRVWY
+1068 
-1078 DTAEY
+1078 
-1083 SDMLTSDVRA
+1083 
-1093 QSKSFSWQEAA
+1093 
-1104 QNWANAYYGTQKEVT
+1104 
-1119 SGSIYKFTWLN
+1119 
-1130 VTVNPAEE
+1130 
-1138 TTQAKRKAGEIDDNT
+1138 
-1153 YCFAVRVEFTAES
+1153 FAIS
-1166 ANALQS
+1166 
-1172 AMAGNTVKC
+1172 GNTVVKLLSFPPTTG
-1181 ENPAA
+1181 NLLLSTDGGKTWSAIG
-1186 PKDAYEFYR
+1186 DADWFYGSVTEDSSGSTSYALADL
-1195 CCTIQL
+1195 TI
-1201 RDDGRWYGTEL
+1201 RDGYVYTTAVYDVHHEKSNDPLVTHSVRVNL
-1212 GTGWLCAIPKK
+1212 KTGAQEILD
-1223 EGLPPPFFAVF
+1223 
-1234 QRRAGKS
+1234 
-1241 TGTSQRYVV
+1241 

>member
-47 AFLLLPV
+47 VFLLLPV
-54 DFSVKNAPVQAAPP
+54 DFSVKNAPVQAEPP

-161 VSRADYAAMLSDT
+161 VSRADYASLLSDT

-205 LPHERY
+205 LPHEHY

-322 KRGLGVVALVLALT
+322 KRGFGVVALVLALT
-336 LTAGCAI
+336 LTAGCAV

-360 YTVDILLYEAPAFTD
+360 YTVDTLLYEAPGFTD
-375 GFTDGT
+375 GFTDGA
-381 YPSFRTTT
+381 YPTFRTAT
-389 NTAGEKYV
+389 NPAGEKYV
-397 TLCDAWGSTSIYGP
+397 TMFNDLGYALIYGP
-411 MEEYTLEKQSFYALF
+411 MEEYKLEKQSFYALF
-426 GSTKASPVDDLIQ
+426 GNTRDASPVDDLMQ
-439 NNKSAWSGHCEEAS
+439 HNKSAWTGYCEEAKDS
-453 DGQPNQVYLLKQ
+453 QPYQAYLLEQ
-465 KDGSV
+465 EDGTI
-470 YLGLAGDYEEDGS
+470 YLGLSADYAEDGS
-483 ELFCS
+483 ECFCM
-488 VFRLNEQV
+488 VYRLNGQI
-496 NPIYASMDDYAAACV
+496 NPIYASMDDYAAERVA
-511 EDLKKGTMTYSVS
+511 ELKKGTMTYSVS
-524 ENNDYASRS
+524 ENNEYASRS

-546 EQADSLGNLSPDG
+546 EQGDSLGNLSPDG

-573 TNEAGMQIDVI
+573 TNEAGAQINIV

-595 NENWTHYLTVLH
+595 NEHWTHYLTVLH

-612 KTGYQVIGTYTG
+612 KTGYQIIGTYTG

-644 DFYVDYA
+644 DFYIDYA
-651 GLDLPKMFIPDLLN
+651 GLNEPKMYTPDLVDGLVE
-665 DTAADGYGR
+665 DGYGHG
-674 ANQCEARLISGDG
+674 NSVEGRLVSG
-687 SYYFYAP
+687 STYNFCYYYVP
-694 ITAWACNP
+694 ITGWACSP
-702 GTEFW
+702 GTDYW
-707 YSRYDTGSYFNAK
+707 YSRYDTGSYFSVK
-720 KLEQSLDEAK
+720 KLERGINDAK

-735 TGAKAEKTDA
+735 TGVTGEKVDT
-745 GWRFVTHEGM
+745 GCWRYVTHEGM

-761 LFDAPDGTC
+761 LFAGPNNTT
-770 YEVTTHWTFDGSTEE
+770 YEVEIHWLFDGSSEE
-785 NQWGWNRDRAVEGEA
+785 NQWGWNHDRAVEEEA
-800 VILQAMVNSFR
+800 VILQAMVKHFTINGG
-811 TSKILFTDGS
+811 IYFTDGS
-821 PNGSES
+821 SDSES
-827 SDPAPDDTAFQADL
+827 PADTAFLTDL

-862 GHDPKDSA
+862 GHDPKDAA

-892 SAVPPGGG
+892 SAVPPRGG

-974 TVDILAFCPASGES
+974 TVDILAFCPAGGES

-1007 KPIDKPKNLDGLDSV
+1007 KPIDKPKKLDGLDSV

-1201 RDDGRWYGTEL
+1201 KDDGRWYGTEL
-1212 GTGWLCAIPKK
+1212 GTGW
-1223 EGLPPPFFAVF
+1223 
-1234 QRRAGKS
+1234 
-1241 TGTSQRYVV
+1241 

>member
-47 AFLLLPV
+47 VFLLLPV

-80 AIQSTDNLFGD
+80 TIQSTDNLFGD

-194 AVTGLLRPRLL
+194 AVSGLLRPRLL

-336 LTAGCAI
+336 LTAGCAV

-360 YTVDILLYEAPAFTD
+360 YTVDTLLYEAPGFTD
-375 GFTDGT
+375 GFTDGA
-381 YPSFRTTT
+381 YPTFRTAT
-389 NTAGEKYV
+389 NPAGEKYV
-397 TLCDAWGSTSIYGP
+397 TMFNDLGYALIYGP
-411 MEEYTLEKQSFYALF
+411 MEEYKLEKQSFYALF
-426 GSTKASPVDDLIQ
+426 GSTRDASPVDDLMQ
-439 NNKSAWSGHCEEAS
+439 HNKSAWTGYCEEAKDS
-453 DGQPNQVYLLKQ
+453 QPYQAYLLEQ
-465 KDGSV
+465 EDGTI
-470 YLGLAGDYEEDGS
+470 YLGLSADYAEDGS
-483 ELFCS
+483 ECFCM
-488 VFRLNEQV
+488 VYRLEKEDDT
-496 NPIYASMDDYAAACV
+496 IYASMDDYAAERVA
-511 EDLKKGTMTYSVS
+511 ELKKGTMTYSVS
-524 ENNDYASRS
+524 ENNEYASRS

-573 TNEAGMQIDVI
+573 TNEAGAQINIV

-607 YTYGE
+607 YTSGE

-785 NQWGWNRDRAVEGEA
+785 NQWGWNRDRAVESEA
-800 VILQAMVNSFR
+800 EVLRAMVRSF
-811 TSKILFTDGS
+811 TVNWDADAAA
-821 PNGSES
+821 
-827 SDPAPDDTAFQADL
+827 DPALDDSDFQADL

-849 SWLSLNTDGMAVG
+849 AWMYLSKNSAAVSDCNMRNVTPTVKLDECSYALLNEEFTPDDGKQTLTLWLSNN
-862 GHDPKDSA
+862 DS
-870 PTVLLDTCDYKEY
+870 
-883 DPSESSPSG
+883 SH
-892 SAVPPGGG
+892 
-900 NPLALCL
+900 LA
-907 SLSNSARFTFYEGS
+907 FYEGTNV
-921 DFMLYQHGDTRYY
+921 MLYQRDDARYY
-934 KVSSY
+934 KVSNF
-939 GDYATIF
+939 GDYATLY
-946 DAMLAWY
+946 DAMLAWF
-953 NKTPDKEAT
+953 NSAQSGTET
-962 FESDLVLASNAA
+962 SDASSTTTTNAVSRDSLIKA
-974 TVDILAFCPASGES
+974 A
-988 GSHAPLLTGYSV
+988 
-1000 ALDSYEY
+1000 DSY
-1007 KPIDKPKNLDGLDSV
+1007 
-1022 ELWPHNAQATCLIFY
+1022 
-1037 KGTNTVKY
+1037 
-1045 VSGKSERYY
+1045 
-1054 RAVGDFSIVDNDGR
+1054 VDNDDYLWYISGGKLCRWHEGGSVETLRELPYNDVTDQPAIATLAVEYDQVALRWHIGGATTGTTMLELYGADGKR
-1068 TLYDLMRVWY
+1068 TMELD
-1078 DTAEY
+1078 
-1083 SDMLTSDVRA
+1083 
-1093 QSKSFSWQEAA
+1093 
-1104 QNWANAYYGTQKEVT
+1104 
-1119 SGSIYKFTWLN
+1119 GSA
-1130 VTVNPAEE
+1130 P
-1138 TTQAKRKAGEIDDNT
+1138 
-1153 YCFAVRVEFTAES
+1153 FAIS
-1166 ANALQS
+1166 
-1172 AMAGNTVKC
+1172 GNTVVKLLSFPPTTG
-1181 ENPAA
+1181 NLLLSTDGGKTWSAIG
-1186 PKDAYEFYR
+1186 DADWFYGSVTEDSSGSTSYALADL
-1195 CCTIQL
+1195 TI
-1201 RDDGRWYGTEL
+1201 RDGYVYTTAVYDIDHQKTSDPLVTHSVRVNL
-1212 GTGWLCAIPKK
+1212 KTGAQEILD
-1223 EGLPPPFFAVF
+1223 
-1234 QRRAGKS
+1234 
-1241 TGTSQRYVV
+1241 

>member
-272 GLELPE
+272 DLDRAE

-336 LTAGCAI
+336 LTAGCAV
-343 SWGERAQKN
+343 SWGNKN
-352 DDPFADKS
+352 ELSDPFGKS
-360 YTVDILLYEAPAFTD
+360 YTIADIVYIGVEPDDTFRENAANAELLLRSDAQSMTLTWTDHYKWDCTAAGSFEMTEENFDRYFDGSAFEAADNPAGWQESDMSAAKLRRENANTWCFTTSSPPD
-375 GFTDGT
+375 GLTD
-381 YPSFRTTT
+381 Y
-389 NTAGEKYV
+389 
-397 TLCDAWGSTSIYGP
+397 LC
-411 MEEYTLEKQSFYALF
+411 
-426 GSTKASPVDDLIQ
+426 
-439 NNKSAWSGHCEEAS
+439 
-453 DGQPNQVYLLKQ
+453 LLQQ
-465 KDGSV
+465 KDGTL
-470 YLGLAGDYEEDGS
+470 YLAMGYYPDSKQTAPHCFHTL
-483 ELFCS
+483 
-488 VFRLNEQV
+488 FRLAEKAV
-496 NPIYASMDDYAAACV
+496 PIYASMDDYAAACV

-607 YTYGE
+607 YTSGE
-612 KTGYQVIGTYTG
+612 QTGYQVIGTYTG

-651 GLDLPKMFIPDLLN
+651 GLDLPKMFIPNLLN

-800 VILQAMVNSFR
+800 EVLRAMVRSF
-811 TSKILFTDGS
+811 TVNWDADAAA
-821 PNGSES
+821 
-827 SDPAPDDTAFQADL
+827 DPALDDSDFQADL

-849 SWLSLNTDGMAVG
+849 AWMFLYRDNAAITDRDMLNVTPTVRLDECSYALLHDKFTPADGARSLTLWLSNNDSSHLAFFEGTDI
-862 GHDPKDSA
+862 
-870 PTVLLDTCDYKEY
+870 
-883 DPSESSPSG
+883 
-892 SAVPPGGG
+892 
-900 NPLALCL
+900 
-907 SLSNSARFTFYEGS
+907 
-921 DFMLYQHGDTRYY
+921 MLYQRDDAYYY
-934 KVSSY
+934 KVSDY
-939 GDYATIF
+939 GDYATLY
-946 DAMLAWY
+946 DAMLAWF
-953 NKTPDKEAT
+953 NSAQSGTEPSDASSAT
-962 FESDLVLASNAA
+962 TTNAVSRDSLIKA
-974 TVDILAFCPASGES
+974 A
-988 GSHAPLLTGYSV
+988 
-1000 ALDSYEY
+1000 DSYVDLGGYLWYTAGGKFCRWHEGGSVETIDTL
-1007 KPIDKPKNLDGLDSV
+1007 PIDYLNDAPVSASLSTQDNRILMSYHIGGATMGTYVTELYNSDGEQYVKIDGYESIAFDNHGNIVKTLQFPPAQNNLSISYD
-1022 ELWPHNAQATCLIFY
+1022 
-1037 KGTNTVKY
+1037 
-1045 VSGKSERYY
+1045 SGKTWTSIGDADYFYGSVTEDGSSISYFPGALEIRDGYVY
-1054 RAVGDFSIVDNDGR
+1054 TTAV
-1068 TLYDLMRVWY
+1068 YDI
-1078 DTAEY
+1078 DHQK
-1083 SDMLTSDVRA
+1083 TSDPL
-1093 QSKSFSWQEAA
+1093 
-1104 QNWANAYYGTQKEVT
+1104 VT
-1119 SGSIYKFTWLN
+1119 H
-1130 VTVNPAEE
+1130 
-1138 TTQAKRKAGEIDDNT
+1138 
-1153 YCFAVRVEFTAES
+1153 AVRIS
-1166 ANALQS
+1166 I
-1172 AMAGNTVKC
+1172 K
-1181 ENPAA
+1181 
-1186 PKDAYEFYR
+1186 
-1195 CCTIQL
+1195 
-1201 RDDGRWYGTEL
+1201 
-1212 GTGWLCAIPKK
+1212 TGAQEILD
-1223 EGLPPPFFAVF
+1223 
-1234 QRRAGKS
+1234 
-1241 TGTSQRYVV
+1241 

>member
-47 AFLLLPV
+47 AFLLLPI

-91 MAEKSGQSPAQ
+91 MAEKSGQSPAA

-161 VSRADYAAMLSDT
+161 VARADYAAMLSDT
-174 ARDLGVSAPEMIVC
+174 AHDLGVSAPEMIVC

-322 KRGLGVVALVLALT
+322 KRGLGIVALVLALT
-336 LTAGCAI
+336 LTAGCAV
-343 SWGERAQKN
+343 SWGNKN
-352 DDPFADKS
+352 ELSDPFGKS
-360 YTVDILLYEAPAFTD
+360 YTIADIVYIGVEPDDTFRENAANAELLLRSDAQSMTLTWTDRYKWDCTAAGSFEMTEENFDRYFDGSAFEAADNPAGWQESDMSAAKLRRENANTWCFTTSSPPD
-375 GFTDGT
+375 GLTD
-381 YPSFRTTT
+381 Y
-389 NTAGEKYV
+389 
-397 TLCDAWGSTSIYGP
+397 LC
-411 MEEYTLEKQSFYALF
+411 
-426 GSTKASPVDDLIQ
+426 
-439 NNKSAWSGHCEEAS
+439 
-453 DGQPNQVYLLKQ
+453 LLQQ
-465 KDGSV
+465 KDGTL
-470 YLGLAGDYEEDGS
+470 YLAMGYYPDSKQTAPHCFHTL
-483 ELFCS
+483 
-488 VFRLNEQV
+488 FRLAEKAV
-496 NPIYASMDDYAAACV
+496 PIYASMDDYAAACV

-538 ADVRVTQL
+538 ADVRVTRL
-546 EQADSLGNLSPDG
+546 EQGDSLGNLSPDG

-573 TNEAGMQIDVI
+573 TNEAGVQIDVI

-595 NENWTHYLTVLH
+595 NEHWTHYLTVLH

-612 KTGYQVIGTYTG
+612 KTGYQIIGTYTG
-624 NDGLWYNGCSYSG
+624 NDGLWYNGCNYSG

-644 DFYVDYA
+644 DFYIDYA
-651 GLDLPKMFIPDLLN
+651 GLDLPKMFIPNLVDGLVE
-665 DTAADGYGR
+665 DGYGHG
-674 ANQCEARLISGDG
+674 NSVEGRLVSG
-687 SYYFYAP
+687 STYNFCYYYVP
-694 ITAWACNP
+694 ITGWACSP
-702 GTEFW
+702 GTDYW
-707 YSRYDTGSYFNAK
+707 YSRYDTGSYFSVK
-720 KLEQSLDEAK
+720 KLERGINDAK

-735 TGAKAEKTDA
+735 TGVTGEKVDT
-745 GWRFVTHEGM
+745 GCWRYVTHEGM

-761 LFDAPDGTC
+761 LFAGPNNTT
-770 YEVTTHWTFDGSTEE
+770 YEVEIHWLFDGSTEE
-785 NQWGWNRDRAVEGEA
+785 NQWGWNRDRAVEEEA
-800 VILQAMVNSFR
+800 VILQAMVKHFTINGG
-811 TSKILFTDGS
+811 IYFTDGS
-821 PNGSES
+821 SDSES
-827 SDPAPDDTAFQADL
+827 PADTAFLTDL
-841 QLASNGGA
+841 QLAANGGIESLTLFPA
-849 SWLSLNTDGMAVG
+849 ATSSIISPREPVSTEGSELHVDLSNYGYSSTSEPENISLLNHIRIDLKGDSQSWF
-862 GHDPKDSA
+862 
-870 PTVLLDTCDYKEY
+870 
-883 DPSESSPSG
+883 ESYQ
-892 SAVPPGGG
+892 GG
-900 NPLALCL
+900 NVIGYCAENRP
-907 SLSNSARFTFYEGS
+907 TE
-921 DFMLYQHGDTRYY
+921 YY
-934 KVSSY
+934 
-939 GDYATIF
+939 
-946 DAMLAWY
+946 
-953 NKTPDKEAT
+953 
-962 FESDLVLASNAA
+962 
-974 TVDILAFCPASGES
+974 LAF
-988 GSHAPLLTGYSV
+988 
-1000 ALDSYEY
+1000 
-1007 KPIDKPKNLDGLDSV
+1007 
-1022 ELWPHNAQATCLIFY
+1022 
-1037 KGTNTVKY
+1037 
-1045 VSGKSERYY
+1045 
-1054 RAVGDFSIVDNDGR
+1054 GDFGKYA
-1068 TLYDLMRVWY
+1068 TLYDVILEWYHSAQSGTEPSDASSTTTTNAVSRDSLIKAADSYVDLGGYLWYTAGGKFCRWHEGGSVETVCDLPLDY
-1078 DTAEY
+1078 DTPVSASLSTQDNRVLMNYHIGGAIMGSFITDLYDTDGKKLSSINGYNAIAISGDIIVMTDHFMPTPNNMSISYDCGKTFTEFGDKDWFY
-1083 SDMLTSDVRA
+1083 GSALTED
-1093 QSKSFSWQEAA
+1093 
-1104 QNWANAYYGTQKEVT
+1104 GTYVT
-1119 SGSIYKFTWLN
+1119 SVNSSLEIRDGYVYTTAVYDINHEKSDDPL
-1130 VTVNPAEE
+1130 VTH
-1138 TTQAKRKAGEIDDNT
+1138 
-1153 YCFAVRVEFTAES
+1153 AVRIS
-1166 ANALQS
+1166 I
-1172 AMAGNTVKC
+1172 K
-1181 ENPAA
+1181 
-1186 PKDAYEFYR
+1186 
-1195 CCTIQL
+1195 
-1201 RDDGRWYGTEL
+1201 
-1212 GTGWLCAIPKK
+1212 TGAQEILD
-1223 EGLPPPFFAVF
+1223 
-1234 QRRAGKS
+1234 
-1241 TGTSQRYVV
+1241 

>member
-47 AFLLLPV
+47 VFLLLPV

-155 RRWKRD
+155 RRWKRN
-161 VSRADYAAMLSDT
+161 VARADYAVMLSDT

-322 KRGLGVVALVLALT
+322 KRGLGIVALVLALT
-336 LTAGCAI
+336 FTAGCAV

-360 YTVDILLYEAPAFTD
+360 YTVDTLLYEAPGFTD
-375 GFTDGT
+375 GFTDGA
-381 YPSFRTTT
+381 YPTFRTAT
-389 NTAGEKYV
+389 NPAGEKYV
-397 TLCDAWGSTSIYGP
+397 TMFNDLGYALIYGP
-411 MEEYTLEKQSFYALF
+411 MEEYKLEKQSFYALF
-426 GSTKASPVDDLIQ
+426 GNTRDASPVDDLMQ
-439 NNKSAWSGHCEEAS
+439 HNKSAWTGYCEEAKDS
-453 DGQPNQVYLLKQ
+453 QPYQAYLLEQ
-465 KDGSV
+465 EDGTI
-470 YLGLAGDYEEDGS
+470 YLGLSADYAEDGS
-483 ELFCS
+483 ECFCM
-488 VFRLNEQV
+488 VYRLEKQDDT
-496 NPIYASMDDYAAACV
+496 IYASMDDYAAMCV
-511 EDLKKGTMTYSVS
+511 EDLKKSTMTYSVS
-524 ENNDYASRS
+524 ENNEYASRS

-546 EQADSLGNLSPDG
+546 EFADSLGNLSPDG

-573 TNEAGMQIDVI
+573 TNEAGAQINIV
-584 GGQELTDDGYL
+584 GGQEVTDDGYL
-595 NENWTHYLTVLH
+595 NEHWTHYLTVLH
-607 YTYGE
+607 YTSGE
-612 KTGYQVIGTYTG
+612 KTGYQILGTSMS
-624 NDGLWYNGCSYSG
+624 NDGLWYNGCSYG
-637 EEKYYLH
+637 VDLKYYLH

-651 GLDLPKMFIPDLLN
+651 GLNEPKMYIPNLVDGLVE
-665 DTAADGYGR
+665 DGYGHG
-674 ANQCEARLISGDG
+674 NSVEGRLVSGNG
-687 SYYFYAP
+687 NYSFYAP
-694 ITAWACNP
+694 ISGWTYKPDAEYA
-702 GTEFW
+702 EYW
-707 YSRYDTGSYFNAK
+707 YSSYNTGSYFSVT
-720 KLEQSLDEAK
+720 EVDHSLYDEK
-730 AEWES
+730 PEWES
-735 TGAKAEKTDA
+735 AGYTAEWIDESC
-745 GWRFVTHEGM
+745 RFVTHEGM
-755 SNTIVT
+755 SNTVVT
-761 LFDAPDGTC
+761 LFNGPNNTC
-770 YEVTTHWTFDGSTEE
+770 YIVEIHWLFDGSTEE
-785 NQWGWNRDRAVEGEA
+785 NQWGWNHDRAVEEEA

-811 TSKILFTDGS
+811 TSKILPTM
-821 PNGSES
+821 
-827 SDPAPDDTAFQADL
+827 DPVLDDSAFKADL
-841 QLASNGGA
+841 QLATNGGA
-849 SWLSLNTDGMAVG
+849 SWMYLSKNSAAVS
-862 GHDPKDSA
+862 DCNMRNVT
-870 PTVLLDTCDYKEY
+870 PTVKLDECSYALLNEEFTPDDGKQT
-883 DPSESSPSG
+883 
-892 SAVPPGGG
+892 
-900 NPLALCL
+900 LTLW
-907 SLSNSARFTFYEGS
+907 LSNNDSSHLAFYEGTNV
-921 DFMLYQHGDTRYY
+921 MLYQRDDARYY
-934 KVSSY
+934 KVSNF
-939 GDYATIF
+939 GDYATLY
-946 DAMLAWY
+946 DAMLAWF
-953 NKTPDKEAT
+953 NSAQSGTEP
-962 FESDLVLASNAA
+962 SDASSTTTTNAVSRDSLIKA
-974 TVDILAFCPASGES
+974 A
-988 GSHAPLLTGYSV
+988 
-1000 ALDSYEY
+1000 DSYVDLGGYLWYTAGGKFCRWHE
-1007 KPIDKPKNLDGLDSV
+1007 GGSV
-1022 ELWPHNAQATCLIFY
+1022 E
-1037 KGTNTVKY
+1037 TVCDLPLDY
-1045 VSGKSERYY
+1045 DTPVSASL
-1054 RAVGDFSIVDNDGR
+1054 STQDNRILMNYHIGGAIMGSFITD
-1068 TLYDLMRVWY
+1068 LYDTDGKKLSSINGYNAIAISGDIIVMTDYFMPTPNNLSISY
-1078 DTAEY
+1078 DCGKTFTEFGDKDWFY
-1083 SDMLTSDVRA
+1083 GSTLTED
-1093 QSKSFSWQEAA
+1093 
-1104 QNWANAYYGTQKEVT
+1104 GTYVT
-1119 SGSIYKFTWLN
+1119 SVDSSLEIRDGYVYTTAVYDINHEKSDDPL
-1130 VTVNPAEE
+1130 VTH
-1138 TTQAKRKAGEIDDNT
+1138 
-1153 YCFAVRVEFTAES
+1153 AVRIS
-1166 ANALQS
+1166 I
-1172 AMAGNTVKC
+1172 K
-1181 ENPAA
+1181 
-1186 PKDAYEFYR
+1186 
-1195 CCTIQL
+1195 
-1201 RDDGRWYGTEL
+1201 
-1212 GTGWLCAIPKK
+1212 TGAQEILD
-1223 EGLPPPFFAVF
+1223 
-1234 QRRAGKS
+1234 
-1241 TGTSQRYVV
+1241 

>member
-161 VSRADYAAMLSDT
+161 VARADYAAMLSDT

-205 LPHERY
+205 LPHEHY

-336 LTAGCAI
+336 LTAGCAV

-360 YTVDILLYEAPAFTD
+360 YTVDTLLYEAPGFTD
-375 GFTDGT
+375 GFTDGA
-381 YPSFRTTT
+381 YPTFRTAT
-389 NTAGEKYV
+389 NPAGEKYV
-397 TLCDAWGSTSIYGP
+397 TMFNDLGYALIYGP
-411 MEEYTLEKQSFYALF
+411 MEEYKLEKQSFYALF
-426 GSTKASPVDDLIQ
+426 GNTRDASPVDDLMQ
-439 NNKSAWSGHCEEAS
+439 HNKSAWTGYCEEAKDS
-453 DGQPNQVYLLKQ
+453 QPYQAYLLEQ
-465 KDGSV
+465 EDGTI
-470 YLGLAGDYEEDGS
+470 YLGLSADYAEDGS
-483 ELFCS
+483 ECFCM
-488 VFRLNEQV
+488 VYRLEKEDDT
-496 NPIYASMDDYAAACV
+496 IYASMDDYAAERVA
-511 EDLKKGTMTYSVS
+511 ELKKGTMTYSVS
-524 ENNDYASRS
+524 ENNEYASRS

-573 TNEAGMQIDVI
+573 TNEAGAQINIV

-730 AEWES
+730 VEWES

-800 VILQAMVNSFR
+800 VILQAMVKHFTINATVQLTQVNASDTAAASTGFDALDAALDALGDMNVTADPLGHAVMVPNATAKWDDRNGTNIAYRTEIAKQFRQYSWKEASNVAQFGEEVLSVQCGRWNFYLYSNYKNVLSF
-811 TSKILFTDGS
+811 FDQ
-821 PNGSES
+821 E
-827 SDPAPDDTAFQADL
+827 SDPKGYPYAFEITNTGAENAVWDAFYKWYEEAVAADNGKQAVTTTATDTLSRDSITKSADSYVDL
-841 QLASNGGA
+841 
-849 SWLSLNTDGMAVG
+849 DGYLWYIFSG
-862 GHDPKDSA
+862 K
-870 PTVLLDTCDYKEY
+870 LCRWRE
-883 DPSESSPSG
+883 G
-892 SAVPPGGG
+892 SAVETICTLPIDTLTDSPVRATLSIMVSRVALRYHIGGATMG
-900 NPLALCL
+900 
-907 SLSNSARFTFYEGS
+907 T
-921 DFMLYQHGDTRYY
+921 
-934 KVSSY
+934 
-939 GDYATIF
+939 YATELYNSDGKQYVKIDGYESIAF
-946 DAMLAWY
+946 D
-953 NKTPDKEAT
+953 NHGNIVKTLQFPPAQNNLSISYDSGKTWTSIGDADYFYGSVTEEGDIVNYTRA
-962 FESDLVLASNAA
+962 DLTIRDGYVYTTAVYDVHHEKSNA
-974 TVDILAFCPASGES
+974 
-988 GSHAPLLTGYSV
+988 PL
-1000 ALDSYEY
+1000 
-1007 KPIDKPKNLDGLDSV
+1007 
-1022 ELWPHNAQATCLIFY
+1022 
-1037 KGTNTVKY
+1037 
-1045 VSGKSERYY
+1045 
-1054 RAVGDFSIVDNDGR
+1054 
-1068 TLYDLMRVWY
+1068 
-1078 DTAEY
+1078 
-1083 SDMLTSDVRA
+1083 
-1093 QSKSFSWQEAA
+1093 
-1104 QNWANAYYGTQKEVT
+1104 VT
-1119 SGSIYKFTWLN
+1119 H
-1130 VTVNPAEE
+1130 
-1138 TTQAKRKAGEIDDNT
+1138 
-1153 YCFAVRVEFTAES
+1153 AVRIS
-1166 ANALQS
+1166 I
-1172 AMAGNTVKC
+1172 K
-1181 ENPAA
+1181 
-1186 PKDAYEFYR
+1186 
-1195 CCTIQL
+1195 
-1201 RDDGRWYGTEL
+1201 
-1212 GTGWLCAIPKK
+1212 TGAQEILD
-1223 EGLPPPFFAVF
+1223 
-1234 QRRAGKS
+1234 
-1241 TGTSQRYVV
+1241 

>member
-91 MAEKSGQSPAQ
+91 MAEKSGQSPAA

-142 YQGVSYALFRRTV
+142 YQGISYALFRRTV

-194 AVTGLLRPRLL
+194 AVTGLLCPRLL

-322 KRGLGVVALVLALT
+322 KRGLVVVALVLALT
-336 LTAGCAI
+336 LTAGCAT
-343 SWGERAQKN
+343 SWGSRDASTA
-352 DDPFADKS
+352 PFDGSRYNPMFVFGNSELTTGKDFRPLYYVSDGNGFSVQLSQGNGAKS
-360 YTVDILLYEAPAFTD
+360 VALTYGSTVAVYMPLESVTLTQENF
-375 GFTDGT
+375 DGT
-381 YPSFRTTT
+381 LLPDLDTLRGDNKAAWRVQLPDNFDDHDPEASPNLVFLLEQEDGTLYLCIGYHFEGGDAFPEDTDRIRWVYRLEKEDDTLYPSM
-389 NTAGEKYV
+389 
-397 TLCDAWGSTSIYGP
+397 DA
-411 MEEYTLEKQSFYALF
+411 
-426 GSTKASPVDDLIQ
+426 
-439 NNKSAWSGHCEEAS
+439 
-453 DGQPNQVYLLKQ
+453 
-465 KDGSV
+465 
-470 YLGLAGDYEEDGS
+470 
-483 ELFCS
+483 
-488 VFRLNEQV
+488 
-496 NPIYASMDDYAAACV
+496 YAAAQV
-511 EDLKKGTMTYSVS
+511 EKLKKSTMSYCTS
-524 ENNDYASRS
+524 EDGNYASQVA
-533 IEDTV
+533 EDTV

-546 EQADSLGNLSPDG
+546 EFADSLGNLSPDG

-607 YTYGE
+607 YTSGE
-612 KTGYQVIGTYTG
+612 KTGYQIIGTYTG

-651 GLDLPKMFIPDLLN
+651 GLDLPKMFIPNLLN

-800 VILQAMVNSFR
+800 EVLRAMVRSF
-811 TSKILFTDGS
+811 TVNWDADAAA
-821 PNGSES
+821 
-827 SDPAPDDTAFQADL
+827 DPALDDSDFQADL

-849 SWLSLNTDGMAVG
+849 AWMFLYRDNAAITDRDMLNVTPTVRLDECSYALLHDKFTPADGARSLTLWLSNNDSSHLAFFEGTDI
-862 GHDPKDSA
+862 
-870 PTVLLDTCDYKEY
+870 
-883 DPSESSPSG
+883 
-892 SAVPPGGG
+892 
-900 NPLALCL
+900 
-907 SLSNSARFTFYEGS
+907 
-921 DFMLYQHGDTRYY
+921 MLYQRDDAYYY
-934 KVSSY
+934 KVSDY
-939 GDYATIF
+939 GDYATLY
-946 DAMLAWY
+946 DAMLAWF
-953 NKTPDKEAT
+953 NSAQSGTEPSDASSAT
-962 FESDLVLASNAA
+962 TTNAVSRDSLIKA
-974 TVDILAFCPASGES
+974 A
-988 GSHAPLLTGYSV
+988 
-1000 ALDSYEY
+1000 DSYVDLGGYLWYTAGGKFCRWHEGGSVETIDTL
-1007 KPIDKPKNLDGLDSV
+1007 PIDYLNDAPVSASLSTQDNRILMSYHIGGATMGTYVTELYNSDGEQYVKIDGYESIAFDNHGNIVKTLQFPPAQNNLSISYD
-1022 ELWPHNAQATCLIFY
+1022 
-1037 KGTNTVKY
+1037 
-1045 VSGKSERYY
+1045 SGKTWTSIGDADYFYGSVTEDGSSISYFPGALEIRDGYVY
-1054 RAVGDFSIVDNDGR
+1054 TTAV
-1068 TLYDLMRVWY
+1068 YDI
-1078 DTAEY
+1078 DHQK
-1083 SDMLTSDVRA
+1083 TSDPL
-1093 QSKSFSWQEAA
+1093 
-1104 QNWANAYYGTQKEVT
+1104 VT
-1119 SGSIYKFTWLN
+1119 H
-1130 VTVNPAEE
+1130 
-1138 TTQAKRKAGEIDDNT
+1138 
-1153 YCFAVRVEFTAES
+1153 AVRIS
-1166 ANALQS
+1166 I
-1172 AMAGNTVKC
+1172 K
-1181 ENPAA
+1181 
-1186 PKDAYEFYR
+1186 
-1195 CCTIQL
+1195 
-1201 RDDGRWYGTEL
+1201 
-1212 GTGWLCAIPKK
+1212 TGAQEILD
-1223 EGLPPPFFAVF
+1223 
-1234 QRRAGKS
+1234 
-1241 TGTSQRYVV
+1241 

>member
-135 GAAAFLL
+135 GAAVFLL

-161 VSRADYAAMLSDT
+161 VSRVDYAAMLSDT

-336 LTAGCAI
+336 LTAGCAVG
-343 SWGERAQKN
+343 WGERAQTQKN

-426 GSTKASPVDDLIQ
+426 GNTRDASPVDDLMQ
-439 NNKSAWSGHCEEAS
+439 HNKFAWTGYCEEAKDS
-453 DGQPNQVYLLKQ
+453 QPYQAYLLEQ
-465 KDGSV
+465 EDGTI
-470 YLGLAGDYEEDGS
+470 YLGLSADYAEDGS
-483 ELFCS
+483 ECFCM
-488 VFRLNEQV
+488 VYRLEKQDDT
-496 NPIYASMDDYAAACV
+496 IYASMDDYAATCV
-511 EDLKKGTMTYSVS
+511 AELKKGTMTYSVS

-538 ADVRVTQL
+538 ADVRVTRL
-546 EQADSLGNLSPDG
+546 EQGDSLGNLSPDG

-573 TNEAGMQIDVI
+573 TNEAGVQIDVI

-595 NENWTHYLTVLH
+595 NEHWTHYLTVLH

-612 KTGYQVIGTYTG
+612 KTGYQIIGTYTG

-644 DFYVDYA
+644 DFYIDYA
-651 GLDLPKMFIPDLLN
+651 GLNEPKMYIPDLVDGLVE
-665 DTAADGYGR
+665 DGYGHG
-674 ANQCEARLISGDG
+674 NSVEGRLVSG
-687 SYYFYAP
+687 STYNFCYYYVP
-694 ITAWACNP
+694 ITGWACSP
-702 GTEFW
+702 GTDYW
-707 YSRYDTGSYFNAK
+707 YSRYDTGSYFSVK
-720 KLEQSLDEAK
+720 KLERGINDAK

-735 TGAKAEKTDA
+735 TGVTGEKVDT
-745 GWRFVTHEGM
+745 GCWRYVTHEGM

-761 LFDAPDGTC
+761 LFAGPNNTT
-770 YEVTTHWTFDGSTEE
+770 YEVEIHWLFDGSSEE
-785 NQWGWNRDRAVEGEA
+785 NQWGWNHDRAVEEEA
-800 VILQAMVNSFR
+800 VILQAMVKHFTINGG
-811 TSKILFTDGS
+811 IYFTDGS
-821 PNGSES
+821 SDSES
-827 SDPAPDDTAFQADL
+827 PADTAFLTDL
-841 QLASNGGA
+841 QLAANGGIESLTLFPA
-849 SWLSLNTDGMAVG
+849 ATSSIISPREPVSTVGSELHVDLSNYGYSSTSEPENISLLNHIRIDLKGDSQSWF
-862 GHDPKDSA
+862 
-870 PTVLLDTCDYKEY
+870 
-883 DPSESSPSG
+883 ESYQ
-892 SAVPPGGG
+892 GG
-900 NPLALCL
+900 NVIGYCAENRP
-907 SLSNSARFTFYEGS
+907 TE
-921 DFMLYQHGDTRYY
+921 YY
-934 KVSSY
+934 
-939 GDYATIF
+939 
-946 DAMLAWY
+946 
-953 NKTPDKEAT
+953 
-962 FESDLVLASNAA
+962 
-974 TVDILAFCPASGES
+974 LAF
-988 GSHAPLLTGYSV
+988 
-1000 ALDSYEY
+1000 
-1007 KPIDKPKNLDGLDSV
+1007 
-1022 ELWPHNAQATCLIFY
+1022 
-1037 KGTNTVKY
+1037 
-1045 VSGKSERYY
+1045 
-1054 RAVGDFSIVDNDGR
+1054 GDFGKYA
-1068 TLYDLMRVWY
+1068 TLYDVILEWY
-1078 DTAEY
+1078 H
-1083 SDMLTSDVRA
+1083 SA
-1093 QSKSFSWQEAA
+1093 QSGTEPSDASSATTTNAVSRDSLIKAADSYVDLGGYLWYTADGKFYRWHEGGSVETLRELPYNDVTDQPAIATLAVEYDQVALRWHIGGATTGTTMLELYGADGKRTMELDGSAPFAISGNTIVKLRSFPPTTGNLLLSTDGGKTWSGLGDAD
-1104 QNWANAYYGTQKEVT
+1104 WFYGSVT
-1119 SGSIYKFTWLN
+1119 EDSSGSTSYALADLTIRDGYVYTTAVYDVHHEKSNDPL
-1130 VTVNPAEE
+1130 VTRSVRINL
-1138 TTQAKRKAGEIDDNT
+1138 TTGAQEILD
-1153 YCFAVRVEFTAES
+1153 
-1166 ANALQS
+1166 
-1172 AMAGNTVKC
+1172 
-1181 ENPAA
+1181 
-1186 PKDAYEFYR
+1186 
-1195 CCTIQL
+1195 
-1201 RDDGRWYGTEL
+1201 
-1212 GTGWLCAIPKK
+1212 
-1223 EGLPPPFFAVF
+1223 
-1234 QRRAGKS
+1234 
-1241 TGTSQRYVV
+1241 

>member
-54 DFSVKNAPVQAAPP
+54 DFSVKNAPVQAVPP

-121 YIPVTTILFYGYLA
+121 YIPVTTILFYGYLV

-161 VSRADYAAMLSDT
+161 VARADYASLLSDT
-174 ARDLGVSAPEMIVC
+174 AHDLGVSAPEMIVC

-205 LPHERY
+205 LPHEHY

-248 PVVYLMLRQ
+248 PVAYLMLRQ

-336 LTAGCAI
+336 LTAGCAV
-343 SWGERAQKN
+343 SWGERAQTQKN

-573 TNEAGMQIDVI
+573 TNEAGAQINIV

-607 YTYGE
+607 YTSGE
-612 KTGYQVIGTYTG
+612 QTGYQVIGTYTG

-811 TSKILFTDGS
+811 TSKILPTTD
-821 PNGSES
+821 PVLD
-827 SDPAPDDTAFQADL
+827 DPAFKADL
-841 QLASNGGA
+841 QLATNGGA
-849 SWLSLNTDGMAVG
+849 SWMYLSKNSAAVS
-862 GHDPKDSA
+862 DCNMRNVT
-870 PTVLLDTCDYKEY
+870 PTVKLDECSY
-883 DPSESSPSG
+883 
-892 SAVPPGGG
+892 
-900 NPLALCL
+900 ALMNEEFTPDDGKQTL
-907 SLSNSARFTFYEGS
+907 TLWLSNNDSSHLAFYEGTNV
-921 DFMLYQHGDTRYY
+921 MLYQRDDARYY
-934 KVSSY
+934 KVSNF
-939 GDYATIF
+939 GDYATLY
-946 DAMLAWY
+946 DAMLAWFNSAQSGTETSDASSATTTNAVSRDSLIKAADSYVDLGGYLWYTADGKFYRWHEGGSVETLRELPY
-953 NKTPDKEAT
+953 NDVTDQPAIATLAVEYDQVALRWHIGGATTGTTMLELYGADGKRTMELDGSAPFAISGNTIVKLRSFPPTTGNLLLSTDGGKTW
-962 FESDLVLASNAA
+962 
-974 TVDILAFCPASGES
+974 SGLGDADWFYGSVTEDSS
-988 GSHAPLLTGYSV
+988 GSTSYALADFTIRDGYV
-1000 ALDSYEY
+1000 YTTAVYD
-1007 KPIDKPKNLDGLDSV
+1007 IDHQK
-1022 ELWPHNAQATCLIFY
+1022 
-1037 KGTNTVKY
+1037 
-1045 VSGKSERYY
+1045 
-1054 RAVGDFSIVDNDGR
+1054 
-1068 TLYDLMRVWY
+1068 
-1078 DTAEY
+1078 
-1083 SDMLTSDVRA
+1083 TSDPL
-1093 QSKSFSWQEAA
+1093 
-1104 QNWANAYYGTQKEVT
+1104 VT
-1119 SGSIYKFTWLN
+1119 HS
-1130 VTVNPAEE
+1130 
-1138 TTQAKRKAGEIDDNT
+1138 
-1153 YCFAVRVEFTAES
+1153 VRV
-1166 ANALQS
+1166 NL
-1172 AMAGNTVKC
+1172 K
-1181 ENPAA
+1181 
-1186 PKDAYEFYR
+1186 
-1195 CCTIQL
+1195 
-1201 RDDGRWYGTEL
+1201 
-1212 GTGWLCAIPKK
+1212 TGAQEILD
-1223 EGLPPPFFAVF
+1223 
-1234 QRRAGKS
+1234 
-1241 TGTSQRYVV
+1241 

>member
-33 YRAKTRCWLWLALA
+33 YRAKTRCWLWLAMA

-142 YQGVSYALFRRTV
+142 YQGISYAHFRRTV

-161 VSRADYAAMLSDT
+161 VSRADYAAMLSNT

-322 KRGLGVVALVLALT
+322 KRGLGIVALVLALT
-336 LTAGCAI
+336 LTAGCAV

-360 YTVDILLYEAPAFTD
+360 YTVDTLLYEAPGFTD
-375 GFTDGT
+375 GFTDGA
-381 YPSFRTTT
+381 YPTFRTAT
-389 NTAGEKYV
+389 NPAGEKYV
-397 TLCDAWGSTSIYGP
+397 TMFNDLGYALIYGP
-411 MEEYTLEKQSFYALF
+411 MEEYKLEKQSFYALF
-426 GSTKASPVDDLIQ
+426 GNTRDASPVDDLMQ
-439 NNKSAWSGHCEEAS
+439 HNKSAWTGYCEEAKDS
-453 DGQPNQVYLLKQ
+453 QPYQAYLLEQ
-465 KDGSV
+465 EDGTI
-470 YLGLAGDYEEDGS
+470 YLGLSADYAEDGS
-483 ELFCS
+483 ECFCM
-488 VFRLNEQV
+488 VYRLEKEDDT
-496 NPIYASMDDYAAACV
+496 IYPSMDDYAAACV

-538 ADVRVTQL
+538 ADVRVTRL
-546 EQADSLGNLSPDG
+546 EQGDSLGNLSPDG

-573 TNEAGMQIDVI
+573 TNEAGVQIDVI

-595 NENWTHYLTVLH
+595 NEHWTHYLTVLH

-612 KTGYQVIGTYTG
+612 KTGYQIIGTSMS
-624 NDGLWYNGCSYSG
+624 NDGLWYNGCGYG
-637 EEKYYLH
+637 VDLKYYLH

-651 GLDLPKMFIPDLLN
+651 GLDLPKMYIPNLVDGLVE
-665 DTAADGYGR
+665 DGYGHG
-674 ANQCEARLISGDG
+674 NSVEGRLISGNG
-687 SYYFYAP
+687 NYRFYAP
-694 ITAWACNP
+694 ISGWTYKPDAKYA
-702 GTEFW
+702 EYW
-707 YSRYDTGSYFNAK
+707 YSSYNTGSYFSVT
-720 KLEQSLDEAK
+720 EVDHSLYDEK
-730 AEWES
+730 PEWES
-735 TGAKAEKTDA
+735 AGYTAEWIDESC
-745 GWRFVTHEGM
+745 RFVTHEGM
-755 SNTIVT
+755 SNTVVT
-761 LFDAPDGTC
+761 LFNGPNNTC
-770 YEVTTHWTFDGSTEE
+770 YIVEIHWLFDGSTEE
-785 NQWGWNRDRAVEGEA
+785 NQWGWNRDRAVEEEA

-811 TSKILFTDGS
+811 TSKILPTTD
-821 PNGSES
+821 PVLD
-827 SDPAPDDTAFQADL
+827 DPAFKADL
-841 QLASNGGA
+841 QLATNGGA
-849 SWLSLNTDGMAVG
+849 SWMYLSKNSAAVSDCNMRNVSPAVKLDECSYTLLNKDFTPADG
-862 GHDPKDSA
+862 
-870 PTVLLDTCDYKEY
+870 TQVLELW
-883 DPSESSPSG
+883 
-892 SAVPPGGG
+892 
-900 NPLALCL
+900 
-907 SLSNSARFTFYEGS
+907 LSNNDDSHFAFYEGTKV
-921 DFMLYQHGDTRYY
+921 MLYQRDDARYY
-934 KVSSY
+934 KVSNF
-939 GDYATIF
+939 GDYATLYN
-946 DAMLAWY
+946 AMLAWF
-953 NKTPDKEAT
+953 NSAQSGTEPSDASSAT
-962 FESDLVLASNAA
+962 TTNAVSRDSLIKA
-974 TVDILAFCPASGES
+974 A
-988 GSHAPLLTGYSV
+988 
-1000 ALDSYEY
+1000 DSYVDLGGYLWYTAGGKFCRWHE
-1007 KPIDKPKNLDGLDSV
+1007 GGSV
-1022 ELWPHNAQATCLIFY
+1022 E
-1037 KGTNTVKY
+1037 TVCDLPLDY
-1045 VSGKSERYY
+1045 DTPVSASL
-1054 RAVGDFSIVDNDGR
+1054 STQDNRILMNYHIGGAIMGSFITD
-1068 TLYDLMRVWY
+1068 LYDTDGKKLSSINGYNAIAISGDIIVMTDYFMPTPNNMSISY
-1078 DTAEY
+1078 DCGKTFTEFGDKDWFYGSA
-1083 SDMLTSDVRA
+1083 LTED
-1093 QSKSFSWQEAA
+1093 
-1104 QNWANAYYGTQKEVT
+1104 GTYVT
-1119 SGSIYKFTWLN
+1119 SVNSSLEIRDGYVYTTAVYDINHEKSDDPL
-1130 VTVNPAEE
+1130 VTH
-1138 TTQAKRKAGEIDDNT
+1138 
-1153 YCFAVRVEFTAES
+1153 AVRIS
-1166 ANALQS
+1166 I
-1172 AMAGNTVKC
+1172 K
-1181 ENPAA
+1181 
-1186 PKDAYEFYR
+1186 
-1195 CCTIQL
+1195 
-1201 RDDGRWYGTEL
+1201 
-1212 GTGWLCAIPKK
+1212 TGAQEILD
-1223 EGLPPPFFAVF
+1223 
-1234 QRRAGKS
+1234 
-1241 TGTSQRYVV
+1241 

>member
-47 AFLLLPV
+47 VFLLLPV

-161 VSRADYAAMLSDT
+161 VSRVDYAAMLSDT

-257 ADEDIELACD
+257 TDEDIELACD

-336 LTAGCAI
+336 LTAGCAV

-360 YTVDILLYEAPAFTD
+360 YTVDTLLYEAPGFTD
-375 GFTDGT
+375 GFTDGA
-381 YPSFRTTT
+381 YPTFRTAT
-389 NTAGEKYV
+389 NPAGEKYV
-397 TLCDAWGSTSIYGP
+397 TMFNDLGYALIYGP
-411 MEEYTLEKQSFYALF
+411 MEEYKLEKQSFYALF
-426 GSTKASPVDDLIQ
+426 GNTRDASPVDDLMQ
-439 NNKSAWSGHCEEAS
+439 HNKSAWTGYCEEAKDS
-453 DGQPNQVYLLKQ
+453 QPYQAYLLEQ
-465 KDGSV
+465 EDGTI
-470 YLGLAGDYEEDGS
+470 YLGLSADYAEDGS
-483 ELFCS
+483 ECFCM
-488 VFRLNEQV
+488 VYRLEKQDDT
-496 NPIYASMDDYAAACV
+496 IYASMDDYAAACV

-538 ADVRVTQL
+538 ADVRVTRL
-546 EQADSLGNLSPDG
+546 EQGDSLGNLSPDG

-595 NENWTHYLTVLH
+595 NEHWTHYLTVLH

-612 KTGYQVIGTYTG
+612 KTGYQIIGTYTG

-644 DFYVDYA
+644 DFYIDYA
-651 GLDLPKMFIPDLLN
+651 GLDLPKMYIPNLVDGLVE
-665 DTAADGYGR
+665 DGYGHGNSVEGR

-811 TSKILFTDGS
+811 TSKILPTTAPVLD
-821 PNGSES
+821 
-827 SDPAPDDTAFQADL
+827 DPAFKADL
-841 QLASNGGA
+841 QLATNGGA
-849 SWLSLNTDGMAVG
+849 SWMYLSKNSAAVS
-862 GHDPKDSA
+862 DCNMRNVT
-870 PTVLLDTCDYKEY
+870 PTVKLDECSYALLNEEFTPDDGKQT
-883 DPSESSPSG
+883 
-892 SAVPPGGG
+892 
-900 NPLALCL
+900 LTLW
-907 SLSNSARFTFYEGS
+907 LSNNDSSHLAFYEGTNV
-921 DFMLYQHGDTRYY
+921 MLYQRDDARYY
-934 KVSSY
+934 KVSNF
-939 GDYATIF
+939 GDYATLY
-946 DAMLAWY
+946 DAMLAWFNSAQSGTETSDASSTTTTNAVSRDSLIKAADSYVDLGGYLWYTADGKFYRWHEGGSVETLRELPY
-953 NKTPDKEAT
+953 NDVTDQPAIAT
-962 FESDLVLASNAA
+962 LA
-974 TVDILAFCPASGES
+974 VEYDQ
-988 GSHAPLLTGYSV
+988 V
-1000 ALDSYEY
+1000 ALRWHIGGATTGTTMLELYGADGKRTME
-1007 KPIDKPKNLDGLDSV
+1007 LDGSAPFAISGNTIVKLRSFPPTTGNLLLSTDGGKTWTSIGDADYFYGSV
-1022 ELWPHNAQATCLIFY
+1022 TEDGSSISYFPGALEIRD
-1037 KGTNTVKY
+1037 GY
-1045 VSGKSERYY
+1045 VYTTAVYDINHEKS
-1054 RAVGDFSIVDNDGR
+1054 
-1068 TLYDLMRVWY
+1068 
-1078 DTAEY
+1078 
-1083 SDMLTSDVRA
+1083 SDPL
-1093 QSKSFSWQEAA
+1093 
-1104 QNWANAYYGTQKEVT
+1104 VT
-1119 SGSIYKFTWLN
+1119 H
-1130 VTVNPAEE
+1130 
-1138 TTQAKRKAGEIDDNT
+1138 
-1153 YCFAVRVEFTAES
+1153 AVRIS
-1166 ANALQS
+1166 I
-1172 AMAGNTVKC
+1172 K
-1181 ENPAA
+1181 
-1186 PKDAYEFYR
+1186 
-1195 CCTIQL
+1195 
-1201 RDDGRWYGTEL
+1201 
-1212 GTGWLCAIPKK
+1212 TGAQEILD
-1223 EGLPPPFFAVF
+1223 
-1234 QRRAGKS
+1234 
-1241 TGTSQRYVV
+1241 

>member
-47 AFLLLPV
+47 VFLLLPV

-91 MAEKSGQSPAQ
+91 MAEKSGQSPTA

-142 YQGVSYALFRRTV
+142 YQGLSYAHFRRTV

-161 VSRADYAAMLSDT
+161 VARADYAAMLSDT

-205 LPHERY
+205 LPHEHY

-233 LKLVLL
+233 FKLVLL

-322 KRGLGVVALVLALT
+322 KRGLGIVALVLALT
-336 LTAGCAI
+336 LTAGCAV

-360 YTVDILLYEAPAFTD
+360 YTVDTLLYEAPGFTD
-375 GFTDGT
+375 GFTDGA
-381 YPSFRTTT
+381 YPTFRTAT
-389 NTAGEKYV
+389 NPAGEKYV
-397 TLCDAWGSTSIYGP
+397 TMFNDLGYALIYGP
-411 MEEYTLEKQSFYALF
+411 MEEYKLEKQSFYALF
-426 GSTKASPVDDLIQ
+426 GNTRDASPVDDLMQ
-439 NNKSAWSGHCEEAS
+439 HNKSAWTGYCEEAKDS
-453 DGQPNQVYLLKQ
+453 QPYQAYLLEQ
-465 KDGSV
+465 EDGTI
-470 YLGLAGDYEEDGS
+470 YLGLSADYAEDGS
-483 ELFCS
+483 ECFCM
-488 VFRLNEQV
+488 VYRLNEQI

-524 ENNDYASRS
+524 ENNEYASRS

-546 EQADSLGNLSPDG
+546 EFADSLGNLSPDG

-573 TNEAGMQIDVI
+573 TNEAGAQINIV

-595 NENWTHYLTVLH
+595 NEHWTHYLTVLH
-607 YTYGE
+607 YTSGE
-612 KTGYQVIGTYTG
+612 KTGYQIIGTSMS
-624 NDGLWYNGCSYSG
+624 NDGLWYNGCSYG
-637 EEKYYLH
+637 VDLKYYLH

-651 GLDLPKMFIPDLLN
+651 GLNEPKMYIPNLVDGLVE
-665 DTAADGYGR
+665 DGYGHG
-674 ANQCEARLISGDG
+674 NQCEARLISGDG

-785 NQWGWNRDRAVEGEA
+785 NQWGWNRDRAVEEEA

-811 TSKILFTDGS
+811 TSKILPTTD
-821 PNGSES
+821 PVLD
-827 SDPAPDDTAFQADL
+827 DPAFKADL
-841 QLASNGGA
+841 QLATNGGA
-849 SWLSLNTDGMAVG
+849 SWMYLSKNSAAVS
-862 GHDPKDSA
+862 DCNMRNVT
-870 PTVLLDTCDYKEY
+870 PTVKLDECSYALLNEEFTPDDGKQT
-883 DPSESSPSG
+883 
-892 SAVPPGGG
+892 
-900 NPLALCL
+900 LTLW
-907 SLSNSARFTFYEGS
+907 LSNNDSSHLAFYEGTNV
-921 DFMLYQHGDTRYY
+921 MLYQRDDARYY
-934 KVSSY
+934 KVSNF
-939 GDYATIF
+939 GDYATLY
-946 DAMLAWY
+946 DAMLAWF
-953 NKTPDKEAT
+953 NSAQSGTEP
-962 FESDLVLASNAA
+962 SDASSTTTTNAVSRDSLIKA
-974 TVDILAFCPASGES
+974 A
-988 GSHAPLLTGYSV
+988 
-1000 ALDSYEY
+1000 DSYVDLGGYLWYTAGGKFCRWHE
-1007 KPIDKPKNLDGLDSV
+1007 GGSV
-1022 ELWPHNAQATCLIFY
+1022 ETVCDLPLDYDTPVSASLSTQDNRILMNYHIGGATMGSFI
-1037 KGTNTVKY
+1037 T
-1045 VSGKSERYY
+1045 
-1054 RAVGDFSIVDNDGR
+1054 D
-1068 TLYDLMRVWY
+1068 LYDTDGKKLSSINGYNAIAISGDIIVMTDYFMPTPNNLSISY
-1078 DTAEY
+1078 DCGKTFTEFGDKDWFYGSA
-1083 SDMLTSDVRA
+1083 LTED
-1093 QSKSFSWQEAA
+1093 
-1104 QNWANAYYGTQKEVT
+1104 GTYVT
-1119 SGSIYKFTWLN
+1119 SVNSSLEIRDGYVYTTAVYDINHEKSDDPL
-1130 VTVNPAEE
+1130 VTH
-1138 TTQAKRKAGEIDDNT
+1138 
-1153 YCFAVRVEFTAES
+1153 AVRIS
-1166 ANALQS
+1166 I
-1172 AMAGNTVKC
+1172 K
-1181 ENPAA
+1181 
-1186 PKDAYEFYR
+1186 
-1195 CCTIQL
+1195 
-1201 RDDGRWYGTEL
+1201 
-1212 GTGWLCAIPKK
+1212 TGAQEILD
-1223 EGLPPPFFAVF
+1223 
-1234 QRRAGKS
+1234 
-1241 TGTSQRYVV
+1241 

>member
-47 AFLLLPV
+47 VFLLLPV
-54 DFSVKNAPVQAAPP
+54 DFSVKNAPVQAEPP

-80 AIQSTDNLFGD
+80 TIQSTDNLFGD

-161 VSRADYAAMLSDT
+161 VARADYASLLSDT

-205 LPHERY
+205 LPHEHY

-336 LTAGCAI
+336 LTAGCAV

-360 YTVDILLYEAPAFTD
+360 YTVDTLLYEAPGFTD
-375 GFTDGT
+375 GFTDGA
-381 YPSFRTTT
+381 YPTFRTAT
-389 NTAGEKYV
+389 NPAGEKYV
-397 TLCDAWGSTSIYGP
+397 TMFNDLGYALIYGP
-411 MEEYTLEKQSFYALF
+411 MEEYKLEKQSFYALF
-426 GSTKASPVDDLIQ
+426 SSTRDASPVDDLMQ
-439 NNKSAWSGHCEEAS
+439 HNKSAWTGYCEEAKDS
-453 DGQPNQVYLLKQ
+453 QPYQAYLLEQ
-465 KDGSV
+465 EDGTI
-470 YLGLAGDYEEDGS
+470 YLGLSADYAEDGS
-483 ELFCS
+483 ECFCM
-488 VFRLNEQV
+488 VYRLEKEDDT
-496 NPIYASMDDYAAACV
+496 IYASMDDYAAERVA
-511 EDLKKGTMTYSVS
+511 ELKKGTMTYSVS
-524 ENNDYASRS
+524 ENNEYASRS

-607 YTYGE
+607 YTSGE
-612 KTGYQVIGTYTG
+612 QTGYQVIGTYTG

-800 VILQAMVNSFR
+800 AILQAMTDSF
-811 TSKILFTDGS
+811 TITGKILLTQEDASAASTGFDALDAALDALGDMNVTADPLGHAVMV
-821 PNGSES
+821 PNATAKWDDRNGTNIAYRAEIAKQFRQYSWKEAS
-827 SDPAPDDTAFQADL
+827 NVAQFGEEVLSVQCGRWNFYLYSNYKNVLSFFDQESDPKGYPYAFEITNAGAENAVWDAFYKWYEEAVAADSGKQAVTTTATDTLSRASITKSADSYVDL
-841 QLASNGGA
+841 GGYLWYI
-849 SWLSLNTDGMAVG
+849 SG
-862 GHDPKDSA
+862 GKFYRWH
-870 PTVLLDTCDYKEY
+870 E
-883 DPSESSPSG
+883 G
-892 SAVPPGGG
+892 SAVETICTLPTDSLTDSPVR
-900 NPLALCL
+900 ATL
-907 SLSNSARFTFYEGS
+907 SI
-921 DFMLYQHGDTRYY
+921 M
-934 KVSSY
+934 VSR
-939 GDYATIF
+939 
-946 DAMLAWY
+946 
-953 NKTPDKEAT
+953 
-962 FESDLVLASNAA
+962 
-974 TVDILAFCPASGES
+974 
-988 GSHAPLLTGYSV
+988 V
-1000 ALDSYEY
+1000 ALRYHIGGATMGTYVTELYNSDGEQYVKIDGYESIAFDNHGNIVKTLQFPPAQNNLSISY
-1007 KPIDKPKNLDGLDSV
+1007 D
-1022 ELWPHNAQATCLIFY
+1022 
-1037 KGTNTVKY
+1037 
-1045 VSGKSERYY
+1045 SGKTWTSIGDADYFYGSVTEDGSSISYFPGALEIRDGYVY
-1054 RAVGDFSIVDNDGR
+1054 TTAV
-1068 TLYDLMRVWY
+1068 YDI
-1078 DTAEY
+1078 DHQK
-1083 SDMLTSDVRA
+1083 TSDPL
-1093 QSKSFSWQEAA
+1093 
-1104 QNWANAYYGTQKEVT
+1104 VT
-1119 SGSIYKFTWLN
+1119 HS
-1130 VTVNPAEE
+1130 
-1138 TTQAKRKAGEIDDNT
+1138 
-1153 YCFAVRVEFTAES
+1153 VRV
-1166 ANALQS
+1166 NL
-1172 AMAGNTVKC
+1172 K
-1181 ENPAA
+1181 
-1186 PKDAYEFYR
+1186 
-1195 CCTIQL
+1195 
-1201 RDDGRWYGTEL
+1201 
-1212 GTGWLCAIPKK
+1212 TGAQEILD
-1223 EGLPPPFFAVF
+1223 
-1234 QRRAGKS
+1234 
-1241 TGTSQRYVV
+1241 

>member
-47 AFLLLPV
+47 VFLLLPV

-205 LPHERY
+205 LPHEHY

-322 KRGLGVVALVLALT
+322 KRGLGIVALVLALT
-336 LTAGCAI
+336 LTAGCAV

-352 DDPFADKS
+352 GDPFADKS
-360 YTVDILLYEAPAFTD
+360 YTVDTLLYEAPGFTD
-375 GFTDGT
+375 GFTDGA
-381 YPSFRTTT
+381 YPTFRTAT
-389 NTAGEKYV
+389 NPAGEKYV
-397 TLCDAWGSTSIYGP
+397 TMFNDLGYALIYGP
-411 MEEYTLEKQSFYALF
+411 MEEYKLEKQSFYALF
-426 GSTKASPVDDLIQ
+426 GNTRDASPVDDLMQ
-439 NNKSAWSGHCEEAS
+439 HNKSAWTGYCEEAKDS
-453 DGQPNQVYLLKQ
+453 QPYQAYLLEQ
-465 KDGSV
+465 EDGTI
-470 YLGLAGDYEEDGS
+470 YLGLSADYAEDGS
-483 ELFCS
+483 ECFCM
-488 VFRLNEQV
+488 VYRLNEQI

-538 ADVRVTQL
+538 ADVRVTRL
-546 EQADSLGNLSPDG
+546 EQGDSLGNLSPDG

-573 TNEAGMQIDVI
+573 TNEAGVQIDVI

-595 NENWTHYLTVLH
+595 NEHWTHYLTVLH

-612 KTGYQVIGTYTG
+612 KTGYQIIGTSMS
-624 NDGLWYNGCSYSG
+624 NDGLWYNGCGYG
-637 EEKYYLH
+637 VDLKYYLH

-651 GLDLPKMFIPDLLN
+651 GLDLPKMYIPDLVDGLVE
-665 DTAADGYGR
+665 DGYGHG
-674 ANQCEARLISGDG
+674 NTVEGRLISGNG
-687 SYYFYAP
+687 NYSFYAP
-694 ITAWACNP
+694 ISGWTYKPDAEYA
-702 GTEFW
+702 EYW
-707 YSRYDTGSYFNAK
+707 YSSYNTGSYFSVT
-720 KLEQSLDEAK
+720 EVDHSLYDEK
-730 AEWES
+730 PEWES
-735 TGAKAEKTDA
+735 AGYTAEWIDESC
-745 GWRFVTHEGM
+745 RFVTHEGM
-755 SNTIVT
+755 SNTVVT
-761 LFDAPDGTC
+761 LFNGPNNTC
-770 YEVTTHWTFDGSTEE
+770 YIVEIHWLFDGSTEE
-785 NQWGWNRDRAVEGEA
+785 NQWGWNHDRAVEEEA

-811 TSKILFTDGS
+811 TSKILPTTD
-821 PNGSES
+821 PVLD
-827 SDPAPDDTAFQADL
+827 DPTFKADL
-841 QLASNGGA
+841 QLATNGGA
-849 SWLSLNTDGMAVG
+849 SWMYLSKNSAAVS
-862 GHDPKDSA
+862 DCNMRNVT
-870 PTVLLDTCDYKEY
+870 PTVKLDECSYALLNEEFTPDDGKQT
-883 DPSESSPSG
+883 
-892 SAVPPGGG
+892 
-900 NPLALCL
+900 LTLW
-907 SLSNSARFTFYEGS
+907 LSNNDSSHLAFYEGTNV
-921 DFMLYQHGDTRYY
+921 MLYQRDDARYY
-934 KVSSY
+934 KVSNF
-939 GDYATIF
+939 GDYATLY
-946 DAMLAWY
+946 DAMLAWF
-953 NKTPDKEAT
+953 NSAQSGTEP
-962 FESDLVLASNAA
+962 SDASSTTTTNAVSRDSLIKA
-974 TVDILAFCPASGES
+974 A
-988 GSHAPLLTGYSV
+988 
-1000 ALDSYEY
+1000 DSYVDLGGYLWYTAGGKFCRWHE
-1007 KPIDKPKNLDGLDSV
+1007 GGSV
-1022 ELWPHNAQATCLIFY
+1022 ETVCDLPLDYDTPVSASLSTQDNRILMNYHIGGATMGSFI
-1037 KGTNTVKY
+1037 T
-1045 VSGKSERYY
+1045 
-1054 RAVGDFSIVDNDGR
+1054 D
-1068 TLYDLMRVWY
+1068 LYDTDGKKLSSINGYNAIAISGDIIVMTDHFMPTPNNLSISY
-1078 DTAEY
+1078 DCGKTFTEFGDKDWFYGSA
-1083 SDMLTSDVRA
+1083 LTED
-1093 QSKSFSWQEAA
+1093 
-1104 QNWANAYYGTQKEVT
+1104 GTYVT
-1119 SGSIYKFTWLN
+1119 SVNSSLEIRDGYVYTTAVYDINHEKSDDPL
-1130 VTVNPAEE
+1130 VTH
-1138 TTQAKRKAGEIDDNT
+1138 
-1153 YCFAVRVEFTAES
+1153 AVRIS
-1166 ANALQS
+1166 I
-1172 AMAGNTVKC
+1172 K
-1181 ENPAA
+1181 
-1186 PKDAYEFYR
+1186 
-1195 CCTIQL
+1195 
-1201 RDDGRWYGTEL
+1201 
-1212 GTGWLCAIPKK
+1212 TGAQEILD
-1223 EGLPPPFFAVF
+1223 
-1234 QRRAGKS
+1234 
-1241 TGTSQRYVV
+1241 

>member
-33 YRAKTRCWLWLALA
+33 YRAKTRCWLWLAMA

-142 YQGVSYALFRRTV
+142 YQGISYAHFRRTV

-161 VSRADYAAMLSDT
+161 VSRADYAAMLSNT

-322 KRGLGVVALVLALT
+322 KRGLGIVALVLALT
-336 LTAGCAI
+336 LTAGCAV

-360 YTVDILLYEAPAFTD
+360 YTVDTLLYEAPGFTD
-375 GFTDGT
+375 GFTDGA
-381 YPSFRTTT
+381 YPTFRTAT
-389 NTAGEKYV
+389 NPAGEKYV
-397 TLCDAWGSTSIYGP
+397 TMFNDLGYALIYGP
-411 MEEYTLEKQSFYALF
+411 MEEYKLEKQSFYALF
-426 GSTKASPVDDLIQ
+426 GNTRDASPVDDLMQ
-439 NNKSAWSGHCEEAS
+439 HNKSAWTGYCEEAKDS
-453 DGQPNQVYLLKQ
+453 QPYQAYLLEQ
-465 KDGSV
+465 EDGTI
-470 YLGLAGDYEEDGS
+470 YLGLSADYAEDGS
-483 ELFCS
+483 ECFCM
-488 VFRLNEQV
+488 VYRLNEQI
-496 NPIYASMDDYAAACV
+496 NTIYPSMDDYAAACV

-524 ENNDYASRS
+524 ENNEYASRS

-546 EQADSLGNLSPDG
+546 EFADSLGNLSPDG

-573 TNEAGMQIDVI
+573 TNEAGVQIDVI

-595 NENWTHYLTVLH
+595 NEHWTHYLTVLH

-612 KTGYQVIGTYTG
+612 KTGYQIIGTSMS
-624 NDGLWYNGCSYSG
+624 NDGLWYNGCGYG
-637 EEKYYLH
+637 VDLKYYLH
-644 DFYVDYA
+644 DFYIDYA
-651 GLDLPKMFIPDLLN
+651 GLNEPKMYIPDLVDGLVE
-665 DTAADGYGR
+665 DGYGHG
-674 ANQCEARLISGDG
+674 NTVEGRLISGNG
-687 SYYFYAP
+687 NYSFYAP
-694 ITAWACNP
+694 ISGWTYKPDAEYA
-702 GTEFW
+702 EYW
-707 YSRYDTGSYFNAK
+707 YSSYNTGSYFSVT
-720 KLEQSLDEAK
+720 EVDHSLYDEK
-730 AEWES
+730 PEWES
-735 TGAKAEKTDA
+735 AGYTAEWIDESC
-745 GWRFVTHEGM
+745 RFVTHEGM
-755 SNTIVT
+755 SNTVVT
-761 LFDAPDGTC
+761 LFNGPNNTC
-770 YEVTTHWTFDGSTEE
+770 YIVEIHWLFDGSTEE
-785 NQWGWNRDRAVEGEA
+785 NQWGWNHDRAVEEEA
-800 VILQAMVNSFR
+800 VILQAMVKHFTINGG
-811 TSKILFTDGS
+811 IYFTDGS
-821 PNGSES
+821 SDSES
-827 SDPAPDDTAFQADL
+827 PADTAFLTDL

-862 GHDPKDSA
+862 GHDPKDAA

-974 TVDILAFCPASGES
+974 TVDILAFCPAGGES

-1007 KPIDKPKNLDGLDSV
+1007 KPIDKAKKLDGLDSV

-1212 GTGWLCAIPKK
+1212 GTGW
-1223 EGLPPPFFAVF
+1223 
-1234 QRRAGKS
+1234 
-1241 TGTSQRYVV
+1241 